1 MSSAD
6 FRDILDGYV
15 KGAVGA
21 EQARGL
27 LEARRP
33 APEAATGHTES
44 EDRTRMLDIAVVGM
58 SGQFPGAADVR
69 EFWHNLSRGRVGY
82 GELPDHYLAPD
93 DPGGYRWGG
102 ALAERDLF
110 DAEFFG
116 IRPHEADLMS
126 HNQRLLLQ
134 ESWHALEDAAL
145 DPTSLAGSRTGL
157 FIGAEPTGYPHESFT
172 GASDALVASRL
183 SYFLD
188 LRGAALVVNTAC
200 SSSLAAVH
208 LACQSLRSGESSLA
222 LVGGVNAGL
231 DARGLDLLV
240 ESGAMSPSG
249 RCRTFDADADGTVY
263 SEAVAVLV
271 LKRLSDAV
279 ADGDHI
285 HGVVRATGMNQDGA
299 SNGITAPNGAAQE
312 DLVLDVYRRFGI
324 PAERVGYVEAH
335 GTGTAL
341 GDPVEANALVRAF
354 RRLTTEREFCAIG
367 SAKAHIGH
375 TGAPAGVVG
384 LIKVLLSMRHGAL
397 VGMPTLR
404 RLNPL
409 IDLKDS
415 AFVADE
421 APRPWRSG
429 SGAPLMAAVNSFG
442 HSGTNAHVVVEQYV
456 PAAEPAHADDGTPQI
471 VPLSARTPERLRAY
485 ASVLA
490 DHLEN
495 CASSSTAVAVA
506 PPPEAARAAEPA
518 RVCAAVAG
526 VLGVAADE
534 IDPDEP
540 LDSYGVRPEQFARI
554 GEALDAEFGTR
565 LGADV
570 FHEGRTAGELARLAA
585 RAGDAGPT
593 EGAEG
598 AASTGTGTGS
608 AVPSAADVARTLQ
621 LGRAELAAR
630 AALVV
635 RDRAEL
641 LAGLRALAEGREL
654 PDNCRLGEADGRGDV
669 ARLFADEELRDA
681 VGKWLERGKL
691 AQVAEVWVRGGS
703 VEWRRLHRNGPVR
716 RVPLPGYPFAKNHHG
731 IPATATAAGSAPAS
745 VAAPV
750 VPPVRVPGPVAEPR
764 GELRPE
770 RLEQAMEDRIALMAS
785 ELLGAAEGDGGGEVD
800 PKEQLDRYGI
810 DSITRTRL
818 NQLLSEAFPSAS
830 RTLFF
835 EFAKVEG
842 VAGQLAEQFPDECR
856 AFLGWDGTVVAPAPA
871 TQPAVEAAEAA
882 EAAEVVQLAAEAA
895 PVRGDDDELAGAI
908 AVIGMSGTF
917 PDAPDQDSYWQLLM
931 EGRSAVTEIPRR
943 RWDWREHY
951 DPHPEGAD
959 VVRKSHSKWGAFL
972 DGFDAF
978 DPALFNF
985 TEQEAR
991 NTDPQVR
998 LFLQECWKALEDAG
1012 YAPAKL
1018 PAEVRGRIGVFAGGA
1033 KHGFT
1038 HLGSEGRLEMPRTS
1052 FGDMVNRVSF
1062 QFDLGGPSKAVDTAC
1077 SSAHVALHEAVESLR
1092 SGRCDLAIA
1101 GAVNLYL
1108 HPSTYVELATVGLL
1122 SDRSDCASFGA
1133 EAAGIVPGEG
1143 VGAVLLKP
1151 LRQALRDGDPVRAVI
1166 RGSAVNHNGRTIGF
1180 TSPSSL
1186 RQAEVIREALR
1197 DARIDPRTV
1206 SYVEATANGSEIGDA
1221 VEMTALTQVF
1231 EDRTGVSGSFRIG
1244 SLKPN
1249 LGHGEA
1255 SAGMAQLFK
1264 VVLALQ
1270 HRTLPPTRL
1279 PEEFN
1284 PAIDIDRLPFE
1295 LSAAPV
1301 PWHQVVVDGV
1311 PAPRRAGITGLGG
1324 GGTNAHVVLEEAPE
1338 PAPRARPAERGPVL
1352 FALSAHTEERLGA
1365 YVDAWLDFL
1374 VGRPTSDL
1382 ADIAYTLQ
1390 VGRVDLTHR
1399 LAVIASGAE
1408 ELRGHL
1414 TRWRR
1419 GRPGDAVFSA
1429 TAARVDTAGLDAAL
1443 RGRDL
1448 GAVADLWVRGAA
1460 VDWAALYD
1468 QGDGVPVRVA
1478 GLPTYPFERRSCWL
1492 DDTDA
1497 GTGDTA
1503 TPALQPQGPA
1513 RDEAGHPLLTS
1524 AVRLADGG
1532 TVFSGDVSLATH
1544 PWITDHAVSGTVLFP
1559 GTGFVE
1565 MALHAGAA
1573 LGCGRLEELT
1583 LEAPL
1588 TLTEQA
1594 GARLQLVVRAPDA
1607 TGARPLEIHSLA
1619 ESGAE
1624 SAADGEGAWTRHAT
1638 GLLAAGAAEAGFD
1651 LAVWPPTG
1659 AEPVPVDAYYQVM
1672 ADAGYAYGPAFRGL
1686 RAVWRRGEEV
1696 YAEAALDDGP
1706 DAARYGLHPALLDS
1720 ALHAMGFGGFV
1731 RDGGGLLPFSW
1742 SGMQLFGG
1750 GAAAVRVRLTGAGTD
1765 AVSAAVA
1772 DTTGRPLAVL
1782 DSLVLRPF
1790 AGARRTPARTALP
1803 DELLRLEW
1811 TPLAPADTPRI
1822 KWTAAGPDELGLATA
1837 LRRGDGADVPGAS
1850 DGGGDEIALISLHAE
1865 PTDDLAAAVR
1875 SATARVHGLVRSRL
1889 ADESQAAARLVV
1901 VTRRAVSTRVGE
1913 DVEDLTHAPVWG
1925 LLRAAQA
1932 ENPDRL
1938 LLVDVDGAEAS
1949 AAALPGAVAAATAA
1963 GESQLALRGGEATV
1977 PRLARL
1983 GSDSALVP
1991 PGDGTPWRLDTS
2003 GAGTLENLALLPW
2016 PAAEAPLTPG
2026 QVRIEV
2032 RAAGLNFRDVL
2043 GALGMYPGELT
2054 LGAEGAGV
2062 VVDVGDGV
2070 SGLAVGDRVMG
2081 LFPSGLG
2088 PVCVADAHTVVRMP
2102 RGWSFEQ
2109 AAAVP
2114 VAFATAYYGLVDM
2127 GGLTAGESVL
2137 VHAAAGGVG
2146 MAAVQLARH
2155 LGAEVFATASEG
2167 KWDAVRGLGVPD
2179 DHLASSRDL
2188 GFEEKF
2194 RTVTDGRGVD
2204 VVLDSLAREFVDASL
2219 RLLPRGGRFVEM
2231 GKTDIRDAA
2240 QVATA
2245 HFAVRYRAFDIVDAG
2260 PRRIGEIL
2268 AEIVDLFEQ
2277 GVLTH
2282 LPRRAWDLRR
2292 APEAFRFMSQA
2303 RHVGKI
2309 VLTVPRRPDPEHTVL
2324 ITGGTGTLGGM
2335 LARHLVAERGA
2346 RHLTLLSRRGPDAP
2360 GAAGL
2365 AAELTAAG
2373 AQVTVV
2379 ACDVADRARLAE
2391 VLDGIPA
2398 EHPLGTVV
2406 HTAGDLDDGVFDALT
2421 PERLA
2426 RVLRPKAEGALNLHE
2441 LTLAKGLDL
2450 AEFVLFSG
2458 AAGVLGNPGQS
2469 NYAAASSFLD
2479 ALAQHRRARGLP
2491 GTSMAWGYW
2500 EQATGLT
2507 KHLSEEDTGRM
2518 ARGGLLPIPS
2528 ADGLA
2533 LFDVARGADEPLQV
2547 PMRLDLDAL
2556 RAQAEAGDGHP
2567 LHRGL
2572 LRGVP
2577 RTATATAAT
2586 DGLPDLDGL
2595 PEAEQHAALLEL
2607 VCAQVGSVLVTDPA
2621 AIGADTGFV
2630 ELGLDS
2636 LTAVELRNRLGRAT
2650 GLRLPV
2656 TLIFD
2661 HPAPGP
2667 LAAYLRR
2674 RLVRGDEGRGR
2685 GSGRGA
2691 GGGVGGAAT
2700 AHGALTPS
2708 RAASA
2713 AQAAEAVQ
2721 YGAASQVGAAGP
2733 GAASQSIAVTHSGTA
2748 SLCGTAAEAGAAMQ
2762 AGAAGLGVA
2771 EQSAAVKQSTASQP
2785 GPVARASTA
2794 TQARTAEQSGTASQ
2808 TDTATQSGAATT
2820 VDEPQPAT
2828 AAAQA
2833 VPAGRAPAPETAPA
2847 GRIPAS
2853 HTAPARRAPAPP
2865 ADPPHRLLLADAGL
2879 DRLGAVLEFGC
2890 RDADALIGLAA
2901 DHPALIVHGVS
2912 GDKEFADA
2920 AGRRID
2926 GSGARGRVAVFH
2938 RSGPLDPFPGHY
2950 DLAYGIDGCYRVE
2963 DKQALF
2969 ARLDAAVVDGGHVLL
2984 ADYLC
2989 TLSGDLVD
2997 PGAGI
3002 SVPTARTWSDVFA
3015 RNRFV
3020 VEELLPHEPA
3030 DPDPE
3035 LAEAVRRGWIGH
3047 RLFRLRKQTSTTQE
3061 DRLRTNRAHLA
3072 ETTAQPRAPRS

>member
-6 FRDILDGYV
+6 FRDILDGYA
-15 KGAVGA
+15 KGTVGA

-27 LEARRP
+27 LDARRQAP
-33 APEAATGHTES
+33 APTPTAPASTT
-44 EDRTRMLDIAVVGM
+44 DRPDRPQMLDIAVIGM

-69 EFWHNLSRGRVGY
+69 EFWHHLTEGRVGY
-82 GELPDHYLAPD
+82 GELPDHYLAPG

-102 ALAERDLF
+102 ALAERDNF

-126 HNQRLLLQ
+126 HHQRLLLQ

-145 DPTSLAGSRTGL
+145 DPKALAGSRTGL

-249 RCRTFDADADGTVY
+249 QCRTFDADANGTVY
-263 SEAVAVLV
+263 SEAVAVVV
-271 LKRLSDAV
+271 LKRLSDAM

-312 DLVLDVYRRFGI
+312 ELVLDVYRRFGI
-324 PAERVGYVEAH
+324 PAERIGYVEAH

-354 RRLTTEREFCAIG
+354 RRLTAERGFCAIG
-367 SAKAHIGH
+367 SAKSHLGH

-384 LIKVLLSMRHGAL
+384 LIKVLLSMRHGRL

-409 IDLKDS
+409 IDFQDS
-415 AFVADE
+415 AFVPDE
-421 APRPWRSG
+421 APRPWQNTSD
-429 SGAPLMAAVNSFG
+429 APLMAAVNSFG

-456 PAAEPAHADDGTPQI
+456 PAAADRTDDGGPQI
-471 VPLSARTPERLRAY
+471 VPLSARNSDRLRAY
-485 ASVLA
+485 ANVLA
-490 DHLEN
+490 EYLET
-495 CASSSTAVAVA
+495 S
-506 PPPEAARAAEPA
+506 AAGALPGQGPRPVEPA
-518 RVCAAVAG
+518 RVCAVVAG
-526 VLGVAADE
+526 VLGVTADE
-534 IDPDEP
+534 IDPDEH

-554 GEALDAEFGTR
+554 GEALDAEFGPR
-565 LGADV
+565 LDADAL
-570 FHEGRTAGELARLAA
+570 HEGRTAGELARLLAAADDAATGDAADDRAGTAGA
-585 RAGDAGPT
+585 RAPL
-593 EGAEG
+593 
-598 AASTGTGTGS
+598 
-608 AVPSAADVARTLQ
+608 ADVARTLQ
-621 LGRAELAAR
+621 LGRAELAVR

-635 RDRAEL
+635 HDRDEL
-641 LAGLRALAEGREL
+641 LAGLRALAAGQEL
-654 PDNCRLGEADGRGDV
+654 PENCWLGEVDGRGEV
-669 ARLFADEELRDA
+669 VRLFADDDELREA

-691 AQVAEVWVRGGS
+691 AQVAELWVRGGPI
-703 VEWRRLHRNGPVR
+703 EWRRLHRNGTAR
-716 RVPLPGYPFAKNHHG
+716 RVPLPGYPFAKIRHG
-731 IPATATAAGSAPAS
+731 ISAAVPA
-745 VAAPV
+745 AAPQ
-750 VPPVRVPGPVAEPR
+750 VPQPVAERRPEPPARPR
-764 GELRPE
+764 VDPPAPPRSDQRPE
-770 RLEQAMEDRIALMAS
+770 RLEQAMEDRIARMAT
-785 ELLGAAEGDGGGEVD
+785 ELIGATEGEVD
-800 PKEQLDRYGI
+800 ATEQLDRYGI
-810 DSITRTRL
+810 DSVTRTRL
-818 NQLLSEAFPSAS
+818 NQLLSEAFPAAS

-842 VAGQLAEQFPDECR
+842 VAGQLTGQFPDECR
-856 AFLGWDGTVVAPAPA
+856 AFLGWGDEAESPVAAEPVQAEEAEEAVQVAEPVQVVAEPVRVAEPARA
-871 TQPAVEAAEAA
+871 TAPVGAVEAEAA
-882 EAAEVVQLAAEAA
+882 EA
-895 PVRGDDDELAGAI
+895 DSIAI
-908 AVIGMSGTF
+908 IGMSGTF
-917 PDAPDQDSYWQLLM
+917 PDAPDPDRYWQLLM
-931 EGRSAVTEIPRR
+931 DGRSAVTEIPRR

-951 DPHPEGAD
+951 DPHPEGED

-972 DGFDAF
+972 DGFDEF
-978 DPALFNF
+978 DPALFHF

-998 LFLQECWKALEDAG
+998 LFLQECWKALEDAA
-1012 YAPAKL
+1012 YAPSKL

-1038 HLGSEGRLEMPRTS
+1038 RFGSEGRLEMPRTS

-1092 SGRCDLAIA
+1092 SGRCDLALA

-1122 SDRSDCASFGA
+1122 SDRSDCASFGL
-1133 EAAGIVPGEG
+1133 EASGIVPGEG

-1180 TSPSSL
+1180 TSPSSQ
-1186 RQAEVIREALR
+1186 RQAEVIRAALR
-1197 DARIDPRTV
+1197 DARVDPRTV

-1221 VEMTALTQVF
+1221 VEMTAITQAF
-1231 EDRTGVSGSFRIG
+1231 EDRPGASGQFRIG

-1249 LGHGEA
+1249 IGHGEA

-1279 PEEFN
+1279 PQEFN
-1284 PAIDIDRLPFE
+1284 PAIDLDRLPFA
-1295 LSAAPV
+1295 LSDAPV
-1301 PWHQVVVDGV
+1301 AWEQVVVDGV
-1311 PAPRRAGITGLGG
+1311 PAPRRAGITGIGG
-1324 GGTNAHVVLEEAPE
+1324 GGTNAHVVVEEAPE
-1338 PAPRARPAERGPVL
+1338 PAARARAATRGPVV
-1352 FALSAHTEERLGA
+1352 FTLSAHTRERLGVYA
-1365 YVDAWLDFL
+1365 DAWLDFL
-1374 VGRPTSDL
+1374 LQHPAADL

-1390 VGRVDLTHR
+1390 VGRTDLTHR

-1419 GRPGDAVFSA
+1419 GRPSDAVFAA

-1443 RGRDL
+1443 RERDL
-1448 GAVADLWVRGAA
+1448 GRVADLWVRGAA
-1460 VDWAALYD
+1460 VDWAGLY
-1468 QGDGVPVRVA
+1468 GEGTPARMS
-1478 GLPTYPFERRSCWL
+1478 GLPSYPFERRVCWVDETAPAAL
-1492 DDTDA
+1492 PAEAA
-1497 GTGDTA
+1497 GRTTGQET
-1503 TPALQPQGPA
+1503 
-1513 RDEAGHPLLTS
+1513 AGHPLLTS
-1524 AVRLADGG
+1524 AVQLADGG
-1532 TVFSGDVSLATH
+1532 VVFSGEVALATH
-1544 PWITDHAVSGTVLFP
+1544 PWIADHAVSGTVLFP

-1565 MALHAGAA
+1565 MALHAGGS
-1573 LGCGRLEELT
+1573 LGCGRVEELT

-1588 TLTEQA
+1588 TLTERG
-1594 GARLQLVVRAPDA
+1594 GARLQIVVQAPDA
-1607 TGARPLEIHSLA
+1607 TGGRPVEVYSRA
-1619 ESGAE
+1619 EGGPDGAGP
-1624 SAADGEGAWTRHAT
+1624 DQGQTGQPWTRHAS
-1638 GLLAAGAAEAGFD
+1638 GLLAAGEAEAGFD

-1659 AEPVPVDAYYQVM
+1659 AEPVPVDDYYQVM

-1686 RAVWRRGEEV
+1686 RAVWRRGDEV
-1696 YAEAALDDGP
+1696 FAEAVLDDER
-1706 DAARYGLHPALLDS
+1706 DAGRYGLHPALLDS

-1750 GAAAVRVRLTGAGTD
+1750 GAAVVRVRLTAAGTD

-1772 DTTGRPLAVL
+1772 DATGRPVAVL
-1782 DSLVLRPF
+1782 DSLVLRPVSGERP
-1790 AGARRTPARTALP
+1790 APARTSLP
-1803 DELLRLEW
+1803 DELLHLDW
-1811 TPLAPADTPRI
+1811 TPLPVAASAPGT
-1822 KWTAAGPDELGLATA
+1822 WTLAGPDELGLAAA
-1837 LRRGDGADVPGAS
+1837 LRRAGNEVSEDGAG
-1850 DGGGDEIALISLHAE
+1850 ETALMSLSAGQ
-1865 PTDDLAAAVR
+1865 PADLAAGMRAATVR
-1875 SATARVHGLVRSRL
+1875 VLDLVRDWL
-1889 ADESQAAARLVV
+1889 ADETQAVARLVV

-1913 DVEDLTHAPVWG
+1913 DIDDLVHAPVWG

-1932 ENPDRL
+1932 ENPERL
-1938 LLVDVDGAEAS
+1938 LLVDVDGDEAS
-1949 AAALPGAVAAATAA
+1949 TAALPAAVAAATAA
-1963 GESQLALRGGEATV
+1963 GESQVALRGGEATV
-1977 PRLARL
+1977 PRLAPL
-1983 GSDSALVP
+1983 GSDGALVP
-1991 PGDGTPWRLDTS
+1991 PGDGTAWRLDTS

-2016 PAAEAPLTPG
+2016 PAAEAPLSAG

-2062 VVDVGDGV
+2062 VTEVGAEV

-2102 RGWSFEQ
+2102 AGWSFEQ

-2127 GGLTAGESVL
+2127 GGLGSGESVL

-2167 KWDAVRGLGVPD
+2167 KWDAVRDLGVPD

-2188 GFEEKF
+2188 DFEEKF
-2194 RTVTDGRGVD
+2194 RAVTDGRGVD

-2231 GKTDIRDAA
+2231 GKTDIRDAG

-2277 GVLTH
+2277 GVLSH
-2282 LPRRAWDLRR
+2282 LPRRTWDLRR
-2292 APEAFRFMSQA
+2292 APDAFRFMSQA

-2309 VLTVPRRPDPEHTVL
+2309 VLTVPRRPDPTHTVL

-2335 LARHLVAERGA
+2335 LARHLVTERGA
-2346 RHLTLLSRRGPDAP
+2346 RHLMLLGRRGPDAP
-2360 GAAGL
+2360 GAAEL
-2365 AAELTAAG
+2365 TAELTAAG

-2379 ACDVADRARLAE
+2379 ACDVADRDRLAE
-2391 VLDGIPA
+2391 VLDALPA

-2421 PERLA
+2421 HDRVA

-2441 LTLAKGLDL
+2441 LTREMDL

-2479 ALAQHRRARGLP
+2479 ALAQHRRAQGLP
-2491 GTSMAWGYW
+2491 GTSLAWGYW

-2507 KHLSEEDTGRM
+2507 KHLSEGDTGRM
-2518 ARGGLLPIPS
+2518 ARGGLLPLPS
-2528 ADGLA
+2528 ADGMA
-2533 LFDVARGADEPLQV
+2533 LFDLARGADEPLQV
-2547 PMRLDLDAL
+2547 PMRLDLAAL
-2556 RAQAEAGDGHP
+2556 RAQADAGAGHP

-2572 LRGVP
+2572 LRTVP
-2577 RTATATAAT
+2577 RSAAAT
-2586 DGLPDLDGL
+2586 TAPDSGDLDRLADL
-2595 PEAEQHAALLEL
+2595 PEDEQLARLLEL
-2607 VCAQVGSVLVTDPA
+2607 VCRQVGSVLVTDPA
-2621 AIGADTGFV
+2621 TVGADTGFV

-2636 LTAVELRNRLGRAT
+2636 LTAVELRNRLNRAT

-2656 TLIFD
+2656 TLVFD
-2661 HPAPGP
+2661 HPAPGA
-2667 LAAYLRR
+2667 LAAYLRQ
-2674 RLVRGDEGRGR
+2674 RL
-2685 GSGRGA
+2685 
-2691 GGGVGGAAT
+2691 
-2700 AHGALTPS
+2700 
-2708 RAASA
+2708 
-2713 AQAAEAVQ
+2713 
-2721 YGAASQVGAAGP
+2721 
-2733 GAASQSIAVTHSGTA
+2733 
-2748 SLCGTAAEAGAAMQ
+2748 
-2762 AGAAGLGVA
+2762 
-2771 EQSAAVKQSTASQP
+2771 
-2785 GPVARASTA
+2785 
-2794 TQARTAEQSGTASQ
+2794 
-2808 TDTATQSGAATT
+2808 TT
-2820 VDEPQPAT
+2820 VRKGSKPAAPPAEP
-2828 AAAQA
+2828 
-2833 VPAGRAPAPETAPA
+2833 VPAAAPAPAQA
-2847 GRIPAS
+2847 
-2853 HTAPARRAPAPP
+2853 
-2865 ADPPHRLLLADAGL
+2865 PHRLLLADAGL
-2879 DRLGAVLEFGC
+2879 EQLGAVLEFGC
-2890 RDADALIGLAA
+2890 RGGDELIGLAA
-2901 DHPALIVHGVS
+2901 EHQALIVHGVT
-2912 GDKEFADA
+2912 GDKELADA
-2920 AGRRID
+2920 AERSIGER
-2926 GSGARGRVAVFH
+2926 GLEGRVAVFH
-2938 RSGPLDPFPGHY
+2938 QSGPLDPFPGHY
-2950 DLAYGIDGCYRVE
+2950 DLAYGIGSCYRVE

-2969 ARLDAAVVDGGHVLL
+2969 ANLDAAVVDGGQVLL

-2989 TLSGDLVD
+2989 TLSGDLAD
-2997 PGAGI
+2997 LGAGF
-3002 SVPTARTWSDVFA
+3002 SVPTARTWSELFA

-3020 VEELLPHEPA
+3020 IEQLLPHDPAEP
-3030 DPDPE
+3030 DPD
-3035 LAEAVRRGWIGH
+3035 LAEPLRHGWIGH
-3047 RLFRLRKQTSTTQE
+3047 RLFRLRKQSSVTEE

>member
-1 MSSAD
+1 MSSAN

-15 KGAVGA
+15 RGAVGA

-27 LEARRP
+27 LDARRQDPERGRDEDQGRDP
-33 APEAATGHTES
+33 APEPAADA
-44 EDRTRMLDIAVVGM
+44 DRLDRSRMLDIAVVGM
-58 SGQFPGAADVR
+58 AGQFPGAADVR
-69 EFWHNLSRGRVGY
+69 EFWRNLTEGRVGY
-82 GELPDHYLAPD
+82 GELPDHYTAPD
-93 DPGGYRWGG
+93 DPAGYRWGG
-102 ALAERDLF
+102 ALAERDHF

-134 ESWHALEDAAL
+134 ESWHALEDAAI

-208 LACQSLRSGESSLA
+208 LACQSLSSGESTLA
-222 LVGGVNAGL
+222 LAGGVNAGL

-249 RCRTFDADADGTVY
+249 ECRTFDADANGTVY

-279 ADGDHI
+279 ADGDHV
-285 HGVVRATGMNQDGA
+285 HGVIRATGMNQDGA
-299 SNGITAPNGAAQE
+299 SNGITAPNGVAQE
-312 DLVLDVYRRFGI
+312 ELVLDVYRRFGI

-354 RRLTTEREFCAIG
+354 RQLTDERGFAALG

-384 LIKVLLSMRHGAL
+384 MIKVLLSMRYGRL

-404 RLNPL
+404 DLNPL
-409 IDLKDS
+409 IGLADS
-415 AFVADE
+415 AFVAD
-421 APRPWRSG
+421 AAAGPWQRPG
-429 SGAPLMAAVNSFG
+429 GLPLMAAVNSFG

-456 PAAEPAHADDGTPQI
+456 PVAPRAAIPPGADPQV

-485 ASVLA
+485 AKNLAEYLA
-490 DHLEN
+490 D
-495 CASSSTAVAVA
+495 ASAAAPATVPQTVA
-506 PPPEAARAAEPA
+506 PA
-518 RVCAAVAG
+518 RVCAVVAG
-526 VLGVAADE
+526 VLGVDAAE

-540 LDSYGVRPEQFARI
+540 LDSYGVRPEQFGRI
-554 GEALDAEFGTR
+554 GEALEAGFGARVDGDA
-565 LGADV
+565 L
-570 FHEGRTAGELARLAA
+570 HEGSTAADLARLVAVSRDA
-585 RAGDAGPT
+585 AGDVVCT
-593 EGAEG
+593 E
-598 AASTGTGTGS
+598 AAS
-608 AVPSAADVARTLQ
+608 PSLVDVARTLQ
-621 LGRAELAAR
+621 LGRAELASR

-635 RDRAEL
+635 RDLEEL
-641 LAGLRALAEGREL
+641 VAGLRALAEGAEL
-654 PDNCRLGEADGRGDV
+654 PDGCWVGEGDGRSDV
-669 ARLFADEELRDA
+669 ARLFADDELREA

-691 AQVAEVWVRGGS
+691 TRAAELWTRGGP
-703 VEWRRLHRNGPVR
+703 VDWAVLHRNGTPTR
-716 RVPLPGYPFAKNHHG
+716 ISLPGYPFAETRHG
-731 IPATATAAGSAPAS
+731 IPMTTIKAMATPAPAAP
-745 VAAPV
+745 AA
-750 VPPVRVPGPVAEPR
+750 RVPAAEKAPAEGVSAEPVPAEPVSAEPVER
-764 GELRPE
+764 RPE
-770 RLEQAMEDRIALMAS
+770 RLAEAVEQRIALMAT
-785 ELLGAAEGDGGGEVD
+785 ELLGGAEGESGAVD
-800 PKEQLDRYGI
+800 PREQLDRYGI

-818 NQLLSEAFPSAS
+818 NQLLSEAFPAAS

-842 VAGQLAEQFPDECR
+842 VAGHLVERFPEVCR
-856 AFLGWDGTVVAPAPA
+856 AFVGWSGTPARPTEAVAEAQRPAPAAETGSTAPAAEDPAPAPA
-871 TQPAVEAAEAA
+871 PVSAADAGTDADE
-882 EAAEVVQLAAEAA
+882 
-895 PVRGDDDELAGAI
+895 PVDVGLDDFDGAI

-917 PDAPDQDSYWQLLM
+917 PDAPDQDSFWRLLM
-931 EGRSAVTEIPRR
+931 EGRSAVTEIPGR

-951 DPHPEGAD
+951 DPRPEGVD

-978 DPALFNF
+978 DPALFGF

-1012 YAPAKL
+1012 LAPSKL
-1018 PAEVRGRIGVFAGGA
+1018 PSDVRGRIGVFAGGA

-1038 HLGSEGRLEMPRTS
+1038 QLGAEGRLEMPRTS

-1092 SGRCDLAIA
+1092 SGHCDLALV

-1122 SDRSDCASFGA
+1122 SDRDDCASFGA

-1151 LRQALRDGDPVRAVI
+1151 LRQARRDGDPVHAVI

-1180 TSPSSL
+1180 TSPSAQ

-1197 DARIDPRTV
+1197 DARVDPRTV
-1206 SYVEATANGSEIGDA
+1206 GYVEATANGSEIGDA
-1221 VEMTALTQVF
+1221 VEMTSLTQVF
-1231 EDRTGVSGSFRIG
+1231 EDRPDARGPYRIG

-1249 LGHGEA
+1249 IGHGEA
-1255 SAGMAQLFK
+1255 AAGMAQLFK
-1264 VVLALQ
+1264 VVLALR

-1279 PEEFN
+1279 PDEYN

-1295 LSAAPV
+1295 LSGAPV
-1301 PWHQVVVDGV
+1301 AWDQVTVDGSPV
-1311 PAPRRAGITGLGG
+1311 PRRAGITGLGG

-1338 PAPRARPAERGPVL
+1338 PARRPRPAERGPVL
-1352 FALSAHTEERLGA
+1352 FVLSAHTRERLDA
-1365 YVDAWLDFL
+1365 YADLWLDFL
-1374 VGRPTSDL
+1374 GRRPTAAM
-1382 ADIAYTLQ
+1382 ADIAYTVQ
-1390 VGRVDLTHR
+1390 VGRTDLTHR

-1419 GRPGDAVFSA
+1419 GRPSDAVFSA
-1429 TAARVDTAGLDAAL
+1429 TAARVDASGLDAAL
-1443 RGRDL
+1443 RERDL
-1448 GAVADLWVRGAA
+1448 ARVADLWVRGAA
-1460 VDWAALYD
+1460 VDWPALH
-1468 QGDGVPVRVA
+1468 GDGDTGAVGRPVRVQ
-1478 GLPTYPFERRSCWL
+1478 GLPTYPFERRICWV
-1492 DDTDA
+1492 DE
-1497 GTGDTA
+1497 
-1503 TPALQPQGPA
+1503 PAPA
-1513 RDEAGHPLLTS
+1513 AERERVPASASGHPLVTS
-1524 AVRLADGG
+1524 QVHLADGS
-1532 TVFSGDVSLATH
+1532 TVFSGEVSLATH
-1544 PWITDHAVSGTVLFP
+1544 PWIADHAVSGTVLFP

-1565 MALHAGAA
+1565 MALHAGRT
-1573 LGCGRLEELT
+1573 LDCGHLDELT

-1588 TLTEQA
+1588 TLTEQQP
-1594 GARLQLVVRAPDA
+1594 GGVRLQLVVGAPDA
-1607 TGARPLEIHSLA
+1607 TGSRHVEVHSRPLADDEA
-1619 ESGAE
+1619 ARQPAGATT
-1624 SAADGEGAWTRHAT
+1624 WTRHAT
-1638 GLLAAGAAEAGFD
+1638 GLLAPDGADAGAGFEGW
-1651 LAVWPPTG
+1651 AAWPPAD
-1659 AEPVPVDAYYQVM
+1659 AESVPVDDYYQVM

-1686 RAVWRRGEEV
+1686 RAVWRRGDEV
-1696 YAEAALDDGP
+1696 FAEATLDDAP

-1742 SGMQLFGG
+1742 TGMRLFAG
-1750 GAAAVRVRLTGAGTD
+1750 GAHAVRVRLTGAGAD
-1765 AVSAAVA
+1765 AVSAEVA
-1772 DTTGRPLAVL
+1772 DAEGRPLAAL
-1782 DSLVLRPF
+1782 ASLVLRPVTGT
-1790 AGARRTPARTALP
+1790 APKAARPAALP

-1811 TPLAPADTPRI
+1811 TPLAPVDAPGGT
-1822 KWTAAGPDELGLATA
+1822 WAVAGPDDLGLATA
-1837 LRRGDGADVPGAS
+1837 LRDAGADVTSEA
-1850 DGGGDEIALISLHAE
+1850 ETSLLSLGTGPAA
-1865 PTDDLAAAVR
+1865 DLAAGIRA
-1875 SATARVHGLVRSRL
+1875 ATARALDLVRAWL
-1889 ADESQAAARLVV
+1889 NDEGQAAGRLVV
-1901 VTRRAVSTRVGE
+1901 ATRSAVSTRVGE
-1913 DVEDLTHAPVWG
+1913 DVGDLVHAPVWG

-1938 LLVDVDGAEAS
+1938 FLVDVDGDEAS
-1949 AAALPGAVAAATAA
+1949 AAALPAAVASAVAA
-1963 GESQLALRGGEATV
+1963 GESQLALRAGQALA
-1977 PRLARL
+1977 PRLVPL

-1991 PGDGTPWRLDTS
+1991 PGDGAAWRLDTS

-2016 PAAEAPLTPG
+2016 PAADAPLGPG

-2062 VVDVGDGV
+2062 VLDVGAEV
-2070 SGLAVGDRVMG
+2070 THLAVGDRVMG

-2088 PVCVADAHTVVRMP
+2088 PVCVADAHTVVAMP
-2102 RGWSFEQ
+2102 ADWSYEQ

-2127 GGLTAGESVL
+2127 GGLSSGESVL

-2167 KWDAVRGLGVPD
+2167 KWDAVRALGVPD

-2188 GFEEKF
+2188 GFEEHF

-2240 QVATA
+2240 RVATE

-2268 AEIVDLFEQ
+2268 AEIVGLFER

-2282 LPRRAWDLRR
+2282 LPRREWDLRR

-2309 VLTVPRRPDPEHTVL
+2309 VLTVPRRPDPGRTVL

-2335 LARHLVAERGA
+2335 LARHLVTERGA
-2346 RHLTLLSRRGPDAP
+2346 RRLLLLGRRGPDAP
-2360 GAAGL
+2360 GAA
-2365 AAELTAAG
+2365 ELTAELRAKG
-2373 AQVTVV
+2373 AEVTVV
-2379 ACDVADRARLAE
+2379 ACDVADRRRLAE
-2391 VLDGIPA
+2391 VLAAIPA

-2426 RVLRPKAEGALNLHE
+2426 RVLRPKAEGAWNLHE
-2441 LTLAKGLDL
+2441 LTRGTDL
-2450 AEFVLFSG
+2450 AEFVMFSG

-2479 ALAQHRRARGLP
+2479 ALAQHRRALGLP
-2491 GTSMAWGYW
+2491 GASLAWGYW

-2507 KHLSEEDTGRM
+2507 KHLSEGDTGRM
-2518 ARGGLLPIPS
+2518 ARGGLLPLPS

-2533 LFDVARGADEPLQV
+2533 LFDLARGADEPLQV
-2547 PMRLDLDAL
+2547 PMRLDLAAL
-2556 RAQAEAGDGHP
+2556 RTQAEAGEGHP
-2567 LHRGL
+2567 LHRAL
-2572 LRGVP
+2572 LRSAP
-2577 RTATATAAT
+2577 RAAVATADRT
-2586 DGLPDLDGL
+2586 GRDLDGL
-2595 PEAEQHAALLEL
+2595 PGLSPDDQLTLLLEL
-2607 VCAQVGSVLVTDPA
+2607 VCEIVGAVLVTDPST
-2621 AIGADTGFV
+2621 IGPDTGFV

-2636 LTAVELRNRLGRAT
+2636 LTAVELRNRLNRAT

-2656 TLIFD
+2656 TLVFD

-2674 RLVRGDEGRGR
+2674 RLT
-2685 GSGRGA
+2685 SGGTSGA
-2691 GGGVGGAAT
+2691 RPKGA
-2700 AHGALTPS
+2700 
-2708 RAASA
+2708 RA
-2713 AQAAEAVQ
+2713 
-2721 YGAASQVGAAGP
+2721 
-2733 GAASQSIAVTHSGTA
+2733 
-2748 SLCGTAAEAGAAMQ
+2748 
-2762 AGAAGLGVA
+2762 
-2771 EQSAAVKQSTASQP
+2771 
-2785 GPVARASTA
+2785 ASTA
-2794 TQARTAEQSGTASQ
+2794 TPPSPRP
-2808 TDTATQSGAATT
+2808 ATQTPPAGPAPTPSSPRPTPQAPPPQST
-2820 VDEPQPAT
+2820 VTAPSDQPAP
-2828 AAAQA
+2828 Q
-2833 VPAGRAPAPETAPA
+2833 
-2847 GRIPAS
+2847 
-2853 HTAPARRAPAPP
+2853 APP
-2865 ADPPHRLLLADAGL
+2865 VEPEPTSVTHHPLLTGAGL
-2879 DRLGAVLEFGC
+2879 EDLGAVLDLGC
-2890 RDADALIGLAA
+2890 RDGAALIGLAEA
-2901 DHPALIVHGVS
+2901 HPALIVHGVTS
-2912 GDKEFADA
+2912 DKELADRA
-2920 AGRRID
+2920 QRDIEGRP
-2926 GSGARGRVAVFH
+2926 GLGGRVALFH
-2938 RSGPLDPFPGHY
+2938 RSGPLDAFPGQY
-2950 DLAYGIDGCYRVE
+2950 DLAYGIDATHRVE

-2969 ARLDAAVVDGGHVLL
+2969 ARLDAAVVDGGTLLL
-2984 ADYLC
+2984 ADHLC

-2997 PGAGI
+2997 PRAGI
-3002 SVPTARTWSDVFA
+3002 SVPTAESWAGVFA
-3015 RNRFV
+3015 RHRFV
-3020 VEELLPHEPA
+3020 VEETGVARGAAEHP
-3030 DPDPE
+3030 DPD
-3035 LAEAVRRGWIGH
+3035 LAEPLRRGWIERRH
-3047 RLFRLRKQTSTTQE
+3047 FRLRKAASGTEE

>member
-6 FRDILDGYV
+6 FRDILDGYAR
-15 KGAVGA
+15 GAVGA

-27 LEARRP
+27 LDARRQVPDTPSP
-33 APEAATGHTES
+33 APTAERQDGQ
-44 EDRTRMLDIAVVGM
+44 DRSKMLDIAVVGM
-58 SGQFPGAADVR
+58 SGQFPGAENVR
-69 EFWHNLSRGRVGY
+69 EFWHNLTEGRVGY
-82 GELPDHYLAPD
+82 GELPDHYFATD
-93 DPGGYRWGG
+93 GPGGYRWGG
-102 ALAERDLF
+102 ALPERDHF

-145 DPTSLAGSRTGL
+145 DPRSLTGSRTGL

-249 RCRTFDADADGTVY
+249 QCRTFDAEANGTVY

-312 DLVLDVYRRFGI
+312 ELVLDTYRRFGI

-354 RRLTTEREFCAIG
+354 QRLTGEREFCAIG
-367 SAKAHIGH
+367 SAKSHIGH

-384 LIKVLLSMRHGAL
+384 LIKVLLSMRHGRL

-409 IDLKDS
+409 IDFRSS
-415 AFVADE
+415 AFVPDE
-421 APRPWRSG
+421 AARPWQHPT
-429 SGAPLMAAVNSFG
+429 GAPLMAAVNSFG

-456 PAAEPAHADDGTPQI
+456 PAVAAAERADDGAPRL
-471 VPLSARTPERLRAY
+471 VPLSARNPERLRAY
-485 ASVLA
+485 ANVLA
-490 DHLEN
+490 EHLEN
-495 CASSSTAVAVA
+495 ATADA
-506 PPPEAARAAEPA
+506 PPNPA
-518 RVCAAVAG
+518 PRPVDATRVCAVVAG
-526 VLGVAADE
+526 VLGVAAGE
-534 IDPDEP
+534 IDPDER

-554 GEALDAEFGTR
+554 GEVLDAEFGPR

-570 FHEGRTAGELARLAA
+570 LHEGRTAGELAKLAA
-585 RAGDAGPT
+585 GTDDTATGNAADDRAGVG
-593 EGAEG
+593 GAL
-598 AASTGTGTGS
+598 
-608 AVPSAADVARTLQ
+608 PPLADVARTLQ
-621 LGRAELAAR
+621 LGRAELPAR
-630 AALVV
+630 AALIV

-641 LAGLRALAEGREL
+641 VTGLRALAAGREL
-654 PDNCRLGEADGRGDV
+654 PENCWTGEADARGDV
-669 ARLFADEELRDA
+669 VRLFADDDELREA

-691 AQVAEVWVRGGS
+691 AQVAELWVRGGP
-703 VEWRRLHRNGPVR
+703 VEWPRLHRNGTPH
-716 RVPLPGYPFAKNHHG
+716 RVPLPGYPFAKTRHG
-731 IPATATAAGSAPAS
+731 IPAIATAP
-745 VAAPV
+745 APV
-750 VPPVRVPGPVAEPR
+750 TAPRGPQPVAEPAVQLVAQPVAAPR
-764 GELRPE
+764 GEQRPE
-770 RLEQAMEDRIALMAS
+770 RLAEAMEDRIALMAT
-785 ELLGAAEGDGGGEVD
+785 ELTGATESDREVD
-800 PKEQLDRYGI
+800 AKEQLDRYGI

-818 NQLLSEAFPSAS
+818 NQLLSEAFPAAS

-835 EFAKVEG
+835 EFAKVED
-842 VAGQLAEQFPDECR
+842 VAGQLVEQFPDACR
-856 AFLGWDGTVVAPAPA
+856 AFLGWDGAAITPVAAELVEPAQVADPI
-871 TQPAVEAAEAA
+871 AVIEDSAAEAEAEVEA
-882 EAAEVVQLAAEAA
+882 EAEAEA
-895 PVRGDDDELAGAI
+895 DELDGAV

-917 PDAPDQDSYWQLLM
+917 PDAPDQDRYWQLLM
-931 EGRSAVTEIPRR
+931 DGRSAVTEVPRR

-951 DPHPEGAD
+951 DPHPEGED

-972 DGFDAF
+972 EGFDQF

-1012 YAPAKL
+1012 YAPSKL

-1038 HLGSEGRLEMPRTS
+1038 QLGSEGRLEMPRTS

-1092 SGRCDLAIA
+1092 SGRCDLAVA

-1108 HPSTYVELATVGLL
+1108 HPSTYVELGTVGLL
-1122 SDRSDCASFGA
+1122 SDRSDCASFGM
-1133 EAAGIVPGEG
+1133 EASGIVPGEG

-1151 LRQALRDGDPVRAVI
+1151 LRQALLDGDPVRAVI

-1180 TSPSSL
+1180 TSPSSQ
-1186 RQAEVIREALR
+1186 RQAEVIRAALR
-1197 DARIDPRTV
+1197 DAGVDPRTV

-1221 VEMTALTQVF
+1221 VEMTALTQAF
-1231 EDRTGVSGSFRIG
+1231 EDRTGVSGQYRIG

-1249 LGHGEA
+1249 IGHGEA

-1264 VVLALQ
+1264 VILALQ

-1279 PEEFN
+1279 PDEFN
-1284 PAIDIDRLPFE
+1284 PAIDLDRLPFE
-1295 LSAAPV
+1295 LSDAPV
-1301 PWHQVVVDGV
+1301 PWDQVVVDGV
-1311 PAPRRAGITGLGG
+1311 QAPRRAGITGLGG
-1324 GGTNAHVVLEEAPE
+1324 GGTNAHLVVEEAPE
-1338 PAPRARPAERGPVL
+1338 RATRTPAATRGPVL
-1352 FALSAHTEERLGA
+1352 FTLSAHTEERLGA
-1365 YVDAWLDFL
+1365 YVDEWLDFL
-1374 VGRPTSDL
+1374 VRRPSADL

-1419 GRPGDAVFSA
+1419 GRPADAVFAA
-1429 TAARVDTAGLDAAL
+1429 TAARVDPAGLETAL

-1448 GAVADLWVRGAA
+1448 GRVADLWVRGAV
-1460 VDWAALYD
+1460 VDWAGLHGQD
-1468 QGDGVPVRVA
+1468 EGVPARTS
-1478 GLPTYPFERRSCWL
+1478 GLPTYPFERRVCWV
-1492 DDTDA
+1492 DDTA
-1497 GTGDTA
+1497 PVAAPTTA
-1503 TPALQPQGPA
+1503 TAPTTAAAPRA
-1513 RDEAGHPLLTS
+1513 EGHPLLAS
-1524 AVRLADGG
+1524 VVQLVDGS
-1532 TVFSGDVSLATH
+1532 TVFSGDVSLTTH
-1544 PWITDHAVSGTVLFP
+1544 PWIADHAVSGTVLFP

-1565 MALHAGAA
+1565 MALHAGRT
-1573 LGCGRLEELT
+1573 LGCERLEELT

-1588 TLTEQA
+1588 TLTEQG
-1594 GARLQLVVRAPDA
+1594 GARLQLVVQAPDDM
-1607 TGARPLEIHSLA
+1607 GSRPVEVYSLA
-1619 ESGAE
+1619 EGGPE
-1624 SAADGEGAWTRHAT
+1624 STGTRERTAQPWTRHAS
-1638 GLLAAGAAEAGFD
+1638 GLLAADEADAGFD

-1659 AEPVPVDAYYQVM
+1659 AEPVPVADYYQVM

-1686 RAVWRRGEEV
+1686 RAVWRRGDEV
-1696 YAEAALDDGP
+1696 FAEAALDEAP

-1742 SGMQLFGG
+1742 SGMRLFGE
-1750 GAAAVRVRLTGAGTD
+1750 GAATVRVRLTAAGTD

-1772 DTTGRPLAVL
+1772 DSAGRPLAL
-1782 DSLVLRPF
+1782 LESLVLRPF
-1790 AGARRTPARTALP
+1790 TGARQGPAPTALP
-1803 DELLRLEW
+1803 EELLRLDWAPLTPAEASAGTW
-1811 TPLAPADTPRI
+1811 TV
-1822 KWTAAGPDELGLATA
+1822 AGPDDLGLAAA
-1837 LRRGDGADVPGAS
+1837 LRRAGTDVTDDGA
-1850 DGGGDEIALISLHAE
+1850 GGTALLTLHTE
-1865 PTDDLAAAVR
+1865 RQGDLAAGVR
-1875 SATARVHGLVRSRL
+1875 AATARALDLVGAWL
-1889 ADESQAAARLVV
+1889 ADDTQAATRLVV

-1913 DVEDLTHAPVWG
+1913 DIEDLVHAPVWG

-1949 AAALPGAVAAATAA
+1949 AAALPAAVAAATAA
-1963 GESQLALRGGEATV
+1963 AEPQLALRGGEAMV
-1977 PRLARL
+1977 ARLAPL
-1983 GSDSALVP
+1983 ASDGALVP
-1991 PGDGTPWRLDTS
+1991 PGDGTAWRLDTS

-2016 PAAEAPLTPG
+2016 PAAEAPLAPG

-2054 LGAEGAGV
+2054 LGAEGAGLV
-2062 VVDVGDGV
+2062 TEVGADVAH
-2070 SGLAVGDRVMG
+2070 LAVGDRVMG

-2088 PVCVADAHTVVRMP
+2088 PVCVADADTVVRMP
-2102 RGWSFEQ
+2102 AGWSFEQ

-2127 GGLTAGESVL
+2127 GGLSSGESVL

-2155 LGAEVFATASEG
+2155 LGAEVFATAGEG

-2188 GFEEKF
+2188 DFEEKF
-2194 RTVTDGRGVD
+2194 RTVTEGRGVD

-2231 GKTDIRDAA
+2231 GKTDIRDAG
-2240 QVATA
+2240 QVATE

-2260 PRRIGEIL
+2260 PKRIGEIL
-2268 AEIVDLFEQ
+2268 HEVVDLFAR
-2277 GVLTH
+2277 GVLSH
-2282 LPRRAWDLRR
+2282 LPRRTWDLRR
-2292 APEAFRFMSQA
+2292 APDAFRFMSQA

-2309 VLTVPRRPDPEHTVL
+2309 VLTVPRRPDPTHTVL

-2335 LARHLVAERGA
+2335 LARHLVSERGA

-2360 GAAGL
+2360 GAAEL
-2365 AAELTAAG
+2365 TAELTAAG
-2373 AQVTVV
+2373 ARVTVV
-2379 ACDVADRARLAE
+2379 ACDVADRERLAE

-2406 HTAGDLDDGVFDALT
+2406 HTAGDLDDGVFEALT

-2441 LTLAKGLDL
+2441 LTRERDL

-2479 ALAQHRRARGLP
+2479 ALAQHRRAQGLP
-2491 GTSMAWGYW
+2491 GTSLAWGYW

-2507 KHLSEEDTGRM
+2507 QHLKEGDTGRM
-2518 ARGGLLPIPS
+2518 ARGGLLPLPS

-2547 PMRLDLDAL
+2547 PMRLDLAVL
-2556 RAQAEAGDGHP
+2556 RDQAESGAGHP

-2572 LRGVP
+2572 IQTVP
-2577 RTATATAAT
+2577 RSTAAAAV
-2586 DGLPDLDGL
+2586 PDTTSLDGL
-2595 PEAEQHAALLEL
+2595 ADLPEDEQHAVLLEL
-2607 VCAQVGSVLVTDPA
+2607 VRGHVGSVLVTDPA
-2621 AIGADTGFV
+2621 TIGADTGFV

-2661 HPAPGP
+2661 HPAPGA
-2667 LAAYLRR
+2667 LAVYLRR
-2674 RLVRGDEGRGR
+2674 RLAKATK
-2685 GSGRGA
+2685 GA
-2691 GGGVGGAAT
+2691 GGKPAAKSP
-2700 AHGALTPS
+2700 A
-2708 RAASA
+2708 
-2713 AQAAEAVQ
+2713 
-2721 YGAASQVGAAGP
+2721 
-2733 GAASQSIAVTHSGTA
+2733 
-2748 SLCGTAAEAGAAMQ
+2748 
-2762 AGAAGLGVA
+2762 
-2771 EQSAAVKQSTASQP
+2771 AAVAQ
-2785 GPVARASTA
+2785 VAPEAPT
-2794 TQARTAEQSGTASQ
+2794 
-2808 TDTATQSGAATT
+2808 
-2820 VDEPQPAT
+2820 
-2828 AAAQA
+2828 AQA
-2833 VPAGRAPAPETAPA
+2833 VPAKPPAPAE
-2847 GRIPAS
+2847 
-2853 HTAPARRAPAPP
+2853 
-2865 ADPPHRLLLADAGL
+2865 PPHRVLLADADL
-2879 DRLGAVLEFGC
+2879 EQLGAVLEFGC
-2890 RDADALIGLAA
+2890 RGGDALLDLAV
-2901 DHPALIVHGVS
+2901 DHQALIAHGVT
-2912 GDKEFADA
+2912 GDKELADA
-2920 AGRRID
+2920 AGRKI
-2926 GSGARGRVAVFH
+2926 AERGLRDRVEVF
-2938 RSGPLDPFPGHY
+2938 RQSGPLDPFPGHY

-2963 DKQALF
+2963 DKQTLF
-2969 ARLDAAVVDGGHVLL
+2969 AHLDAAVVDGGQLLL

-3002 SVPTARTWSDVFA
+3002 SVPTARTWSEVFA

-3020 VEELLPHEPA
+3020 IEELLPYDAA
-3030 DPDPE
+3030 DPEPE
-3035 LAEAVRRGWIGH
+3035 PDLAEPLRRGWIGH
-3047 RLFRLRKQTSTTQE
+3047 RLFRLRKLASATE
-3061 DRLRTNRAHLA
+3061 AERLRTNSAHLA

>member
-1 MSSAD
+1 MSSAN

-27 LEARRP
+27 LDARREDQGEKRGRV
-33 APEAATGHTES
+33 PEAAADAA
-44 EDRTRMLDIAVVGM
+44 DRPDRSRMLDIAVVGM
-58 SGQFPGAADVR
+58 AGQFPGAPDVR
-69 EFWHNLSRGRVGY
+69 AFWRNLTEGRVGY
-82 GELPDHYLAPD
+82 GELPDHYIAPD
-93 DPGGYRWGG
+93 DPAGYRWGG
-102 ALAERDLF
+102 ALTERDHF

-116 IRPHEADLMS
+116 IRAHEADLMS

-134 ESWHALEDAAL
+134 ESWHALEDAAI

-222 LVGGVNAGL
+222 LAGGVNAGL

-249 RCRTFDADADGTVY
+249 ECRTFDAGANGTVY

-279 ADGDHI
+279 ADGDHV
-285 HGVVRATGMNQDGA
+285 HGIIRATGMNQDGA

-312 DLVLDVYRRFGI
+312 ELVLDVYRRFGV

-354 RRLTTEREFCAIG
+354 RRLTGERGFAALG

-384 LIKVLLSMRHGAL
+384 MIKVLLSMRYGRL

-404 RLNPL
+404 DLNPL
-409 IDLKDS
+409 IDLADS
-415 AFVADE
+415 AFVAD
-421 APRPWRSG
+421 AAAGPWQHPDG
-429 SGAPLMAAVNSFG
+429 LPLMAAVNSFG

-456 PAAEPAHADDGTPQI
+456 PAPVAGQGQGRREDTSPQV

-485 ASVLA
+485 AKNLAAYLA
-490 DHLEN
+490 DATTS
-495 CASSSTAVAVA
+495 ASAVAG
-506 PPPEAARAAEPA
+506 PSAARAVEPA
-518 RVCAAVAG
+518 RVCAVVAD
-526 VLGVAADE
+526 VLGVDAEE

-540 LDSYGVRPEQFARI
+540 LDSYGVRPEQFGRI
-554 GEALDAEFGTR
+554 GEALDAGFGGHIDGDA
-565 LGADV
+565 L
-570 FHEGRTAGELARLAA
+570 HEGSTAAELARLV
-585 RAGDAGPT
+585 DAGRHTAQDDRP
-593 EGAEG
+593 EGAP
-598 AASTGTGTGS
+598 
-608 AVPSAADVARTLQ
+608 PSLADVARTLQ

-635 RDRAEL
+635 RDLDEL
-641 LAGLRALAEGREL
+641 VTALRALAEGTEL
-654 PDNCRLGEADGRGDV
+654 PDNCWLGEGDGRSDV
-669 ARLFADEELRDA
+669 ARLFADDELREA

-691 AQVAEVWVRGGS
+691 TRAAELWVRGGP
-703 VEWRRLHRNGPVR
+703 VDWAVLHRGGTPTR
-716 RVPLPGYPFAKNHHG
+716 IPLPGYPFAETRHG
-731 IPATATAAGSAPAS
+731 IPMTPVAPASRPAPAPTPAPAS

-750 VPPVRVPGPVAEPR
+750 AVAAAPVAEPVPAGR
-764 GELRPE
+764 TERRPE
-770 RLEQAMEDRIALMAS
+770 RLAEAVEQRIALMAT
-785 ELLGAAEGDGGGEVD
+785 ELLGGTEGDGEID
-800 PKEQLDRYGI
+800 PGEQLDRYGI
-810 DSITRTRL
+810 DSVTRTRL
-818 NQLLSEAFPSAS
+818 NQLLSEAFPAAS

-842 VAGQLAEQFPDECR
+842 VAGHLVERFPDACR
-856 AFLGWDGTVVAPAPA
+856 AFLGWSGEPAPAEAAGQTGPVSASGSDEAGAPASAERGEVIAPAPASADVVAPAPA
-871 TQPAVEAAEAA
+871 SADVVADTPADADADAETATA
-882 EAAEVVQLAAEAA
+882 VDL
-895 PVRGDDDELAGAI
+895 GLDDFDGAI

-917 PDAPDQDSYWQLLM
+917 PDAPDQDSFWQLLM
-931 EGRSAVTEIPRR
+931 EGRSAVTEIPGR

-951 DPHPEGAD
+951 DPRPEGAD

-978 DPALFNF
+978 DPALFGF

-1012 YAPAKL
+1012 HAPSKL
-1018 PAEVRGRIGVFAGGA
+1018 PAGVRGRIGVFAGGA

-1038 HLGSEGRLEMPRTS
+1038 QLGAEGRLEMPRTS

-1092 SGRCDLAIA
+1092 SGRCDLALA

-1122 SDRSDCASFGA
+1122 SDRDDCASFGA

-1143 VGAVLLKP
+1143 VGVVLLKP
-1151 LRQALRDGDPVRAVI
+1151 LRHALRDGDPVHAVI

-1180 TSPSSL
+1180 TSPSSQ
-1186 RQAEVIREALR
+1186 RQAEVIRAALR
-1197 DARIDPRTV
+1197 DARVDPRTV
-1206 SYVEATANGSEIGDA
+1206 AYVEATANGSEIGDA
-1221 VEMTALTQVF
+1221 VEMTSLTQVF
-1231 EDRTGVSGSFRIG
+1231 EDRQDARGPYRIG

-1249 LGHGEA
+1249 IGHGEA

-1264 VVLALQ
+1264 VVLALR

-1279 PEEFN
+1279 PDEYN

-1295 LSAAPV
+1295 LSGTSV
-1301 PWHQVVVDGV
+1301 PWEQVTVDGV
-1311 PAPRRAGITGLGG
+1311 PVPRRAGITGLGG

-1338 PAPRARPAERGPVL
+1338 PARRPRSAGRGPVL
-1352 FALSAHTEERLGA
+1352 FVLSAHTRERLDA
-1365 YVDAWLDFL
+1365 YADLWLDFL
-1374 VGRPTSDL
+1374 GQRPAAAL

-1390 VGRVDLTHR
+1390 VGRTDLTHR

-1429 TAARVDTAGLDAAL
+1429 TAARVDASGLDAAL
-1443 RGRDL
+1443 RARDL
-1448 GAVADLWVRGAA
+1448 ARVADLWVRGAV
-1460 VDWAALYD
+1460 VDWAALHAD
-1468 QGDGVPVRVA
+1468 ADVDTDGDAAGSGSGTPVRVP
-1478 GLPTYPFERRSCWL
+1478 GLPTYPFERRICWV
-1492 DDTDA
+1492 DA
-1497 GTGDTA
+1497 PAPAAQEQTPVPAA
-1503 TPALQPQGPA
+1503 T
-1513 RDEAGHPLLTS
+1513 EHPFVTS
-1524 AVRLADGG
+1524 RVQLADGS
-1532 TVFSGDVSLATH
+1532 TVFSGEVSLATH
-1544 PWITDHAVSGTVLFP
+1544 PWIADHAVSGTVLFP

-1565 MALHAGAA
+1565 MALHAGRT

-1588 TLTEQA
+1588 TLTEQEQEQES
-1594 GARLQLVVRAPDA
+1594 GGVRLQLVVGAPDA
-1607 TGARPLEIHSLA
+1607 TGNRQLEVHSRPLA
-1619 ESGAE
+1619 DDGATQQRP
-1624 SAADGEGAWTRHAT
+1624 WTRHAA
-1638 GLLAAGAAEAGFD
+1638 GLLASDDTDAGASDDTEAGF
-1651 LAVWPPTG
+1651 AREAWPPVG
-1659 AEPVPVDAYYQVM
+1659 AEPIPVDDYYQVM

-1686 RAVWRRGEEV
+1686 RAVWRRDDEV
-1696 YAEAALDDGP
+1696 FAEATLDDAP
-1706 DAARYGLHPALLDS
+1706 DAARYGVHPALLDS

-1742 SGMQLFGG
+1742 TGMRLFAG
-1750 GAAAVRVRLTGAGTD
+1750 GAASVRVRLTGAGTD

-1772 DTTGRPLAVL
+1772 DTAGRPLAVL

-1790 AGARRTPARTALP
+1790 TGTSPQPEPVRAAALP

-1811 TPLAPADTPRI
+1811 TPLTQADAAEGTL
-1822 KWTAAGPDELGLATA
+1822 AVAGPDALGLREA
-1837 LRRGDGADVPGAS
+1837 LRDAGVDVADEAENSLLSLGAGPA
-1850 DGGGDEIALISLHAE
+1850 A
-1865 PTDDLAAAVR
+1865 DLAAGMTA
-1875 SATARVHGLVRSRL
+1875 ATARALDLVRTWL
-1889 ADESQAAARLVV
+1889 NDESRATGRLVV
-1901 VTRRAVSTRVGE
+1901 ATRRAVSTHVGE
-1913 DVEDLTHAPVWG
+1913 DVEDLAHAPVWG

-1932 ENPDRL
+1932 ENPERL
-1938 LLVDVDGAEAS
+1938 LLVDMDDDRTS
-1949 AAALPGAVAAATAA
+1949 AAALPAAVASALAA
-1963 GESQLALRGGEATV
+1963 GESQLALRAGRALV
-1977 PRLARL
+1977 PRLVPL
-1983 GSDSALVP
+1983 GSDGTLVP
-1991 PGDGTPWRLDTS
+1991 PGDGTAWRLDTS

-2016 PAAEAPLTPG
+2016 PAADAPLGPG

-2054 LGAEGAGV
+2054 LGAEGAGIV
-2062 VVDVGDGV
+2062 LDVGADV
-2070 SGLAVGDRVMG
+2070 RHLAVGDRVMG

-2088 PVCVADAHTVVRMP
+2088 PVCVADAHTVVTMP
-2102 RGWSFEQ
+2102 DGWSYEQ

-2127 GGLTAGESVL
+2127 GGLSSGESVL

-2167 KWDAVRGLGVPD
+2167 KWDAVRALGVPE

-2188 GFEEKF
+2188 GFEEHF
-2194 RTVTDGRGVD
+2194 RAVTAGRGVD

-2240 QVATA
+2240 QVATE

-2268 AEIVDLFEQ
+2268 AEIVGLFER
-2277 GVLTH
+2277 GVLSH

-2309 VLTVPRRPDPEHTVL
+2309 VLTVPRRPDPARTVL

-2335 LARHLVAERGA
+2335 LARHLVTERGA
-2346 RHLTLLSRRGPDAP
+2346 RHLLLLGRRGPDAP
-2360 GAAGL
+2360 GAAEL
-2365 AAELTAAG
+2365 AAELRAAG
-2373 AQVTVV
+2373 AEVSVV
-2379 ACDVADRARLAE
+2379 ACDVADRQRLAE
-2391 VLDGIPA
+2391 VLAALPA

-2421 PERLA
+2421 PQRLT

-2441 LTLAKGLDL
+2441 LTREADL
-2450 AEFVLFSG
+2450 AEFVMFSG

-2479 ALAQHRRARGLP
+2479 ALAQHRRAQGLP
-2491 GTSMAWGYW
+2491 GTSLAWGYW

-2507 KHLSEEDTGRM
+2507 KHLSEGDTGRM
-2518 ARGGLLPIPS
+2518 ARGGLLPLPS

-2533 LFDVARGADEPLQV
+2533 LFDLARGADEPLQV
-2547 PMRLDLDAL
+2547 PMRLDLAAL
-2556 RAQAEAGDGHP
+2556 RAQAESGEGHP
-2567 LHRGL
+2567 LHRAL
-2572 LRGVP
+2572 LRDAP
-2577 RTATATAAT
+2577 RTAAVTADSARPDRGI
-2586 DGLPDLDGL
+2586 DGLADLSPDDQLT
-2595 PEAEQHAALLEL
+2595 LLLQL
-2607 VCAQVGSVLVTDPA
+2607 VCEMVGSVLVTDPA
-2621 AIGADTGFV
+2621 TIGPDTGFV

-2636 LTAVELRNRLGRAT
+2636 LTAVELRNRLNRVT

-2656 TLIFD
+2656 TLVFD

-2674 RLVRGDEGRGR
+2674 RLT
-2685 GSGRGA
+2685 SGGKGGNRAKPTGEAATGA
-2691 GGGVGGAAT
+2691 TAGAVAGAVAGVTAEAVAGVTAEATAQAQPVAEPAPASASAPASAPVSAPAFAPAQPSAEPEATTPAPTPALEPEPAAT
-2700 AHGALTPS
+2700 APAPDSTP
-2708 RAASA
+2708 
-2713 AQAAEAVQ
+2713 AQ
-2721 YGAASQVGAAGP
+2721 
-2733 GAASQSIAVTHSGTA
+2733 
-2748 SLCGTAAEAGAAMQ
+2748 
-2762 AGAAGLGVA
+2762 
-2771 EQSAAVKQSTASQP
+2771 
-2785 GPVARASTA
+2785 
-2794 TQARTAEQSGTASQ
+2794 
-2808 TDTATQSGAATT
+2808 
-2820 VDEPQPAT
+2820 
-2828 AAAQA
+2828 
-2833 VPAGRAPAPETAPA
+2833 APAP
-2847 GRIPAS
+2847 G
-2853 HTAPARRAPAPP
+2853 PAPTP
-2865 ADPPHRLLLADAGL
+2865 LTDHPLLASAGL
-2879 DRLGAVLEFGC
+2879 EDLGAVLDFGC
-2890 RDADALIGLAA
+2890 RDVASLVGLAGA
-2901 DHPALIVHGVS
+2901 HPALIVHGVTC
-2912 GDKEFADA
+2912 DKELADRA
-2920 AGRRID
+2920 QRDLGRRGLD
-2926 GSGARGRVAVFH
+2926 GRVGLFH
-2938 RSGPLDPFPGHY
+2938 RSGPLDPFPGQY
-2950 DLAYGIDGCYRVE
+2950 DLAYGIDAGYRVQ
-2963 DKQALF
+2963 DKQALL
-2969 ARLDAAVVDGGHVLL
+2969 ARLDAAVVDGGRLLL

-3002 SVPTARTWSDVFA
+3002 SVPTAATWAEVFA
-3015 RNRFV
+3015 HNRFV
-3020 VEELLPHEPA
+3020 VEETRPDDSAAHTP
-3030 DPDPE
+3030 DPD
-3035 LAEAVRRGWIGH
+3035 LAEPLRRGWIAR
-3047 RLFRLRKQTSTTQE
+3047 RLFHLRKAASGSTE

-3072 ETTAQPRAPRS
+3072 ETTAPPRAPRS

>member
-1 MSSAD
+1 MSSAN

-15 KGAVGA
+15 RGAVGA

-27 LEARRP
+27 LDARRHDP
-33 APEAATGHTES
+33 APEPAADAA
-44 EDRTRMLDIAVVGM
+44 DRLDRSRMLDVAVVGM
-58 SGQFPGAADVR
+58 AGQFPGAADVR
-69 EFWHNLSRGRVGY
+69 EFWRNLTEGRVGY
-82 GELPDHYLAPD
+82 GELPDHYIAPD
-93 DPGGYRWGG
+93 DPAGYRWGG
-102 ALAERDLF
+102 ALAERDHF

-116 IRPHEADLMS
+116 IRPYEADLMS

-134 ESWHALEDAAL
+134 ESWHALEDAAI
-145 DPTSLAGSRTGL
+145 DPTSLTGSRTGL

-208 LACQSLRSGESSLA
+208 LACQSLRSGESTLA
-222 LVGGVNAGL
+222 LAGGVNAGL

-249 RCRTFDADADGTVY
+249 ECRTFDAGANGTVY

-271 LKRLSDAV
+271 LKRLSDAI
-279 ADGDHI
+279 ADGDHV
-285 HGVVRATGMNQDGA
+285 HGVIRATGMNQDGA

-312 DLVLDVYRRFGI
+312 ELVLDVYRRFGI

-354 RRLTTEREFCAIG
+354 RRLTGERGFAALG

-384 LIKVLLSMRHGAL
+384 MIKVLLSMRHGRL

-404 RLNPL
+404 DLNPL
-409 IDLKDS
+409 IDLADS
-415 AFVADE
+415 AFVAD
-421 APRPWRSG
+421 AAAGPWRRPG
-429 SGAPLMAAVNSFG
+429 GLPLMAAVNSFG

-456 PAAEPAHADDGTPQI
+456 PVAARAATPQGAGPWV

-485 ASVLA
+485 AGNLA
-490 DHLEN
+490 DHLADDGADTSPAAPEP
-495 CASSSTAVAVA
+495 VA
-506 PPPEAARAAEPA
+506 PA
-518 RVCAAVAG
+518 RVCAVVAG
-526 VLGVAADE
+526 VLGVDAAE
-534 IDPDEP
+534 IDPEEP
-540 LDSYGVRPEQFARI
+540 LGSYGVRPEQFGRI
-554 GEALDAEFGTR
+554 GEALEAGFGGRVDGDA
-565 LGADV
+565 L
-570 FHEGRTAGELARLAA
+570 HEGSTAAEIARLVDASPRTAGDVRTGDDAR
-585 RAGDAGPT
+585 T
-593 EGAEG
+593 E
-598 AASTGTGTGS
+598 STS
-608 AVPSAADVARTLQ
+608 PSLDDVARTLQ
-621 LGRAELAAR
+621 LGRAALASR

-635 RDRAEL
+635 RDLDEL
-641 LAGLRALAEGREL
+641 VAGLRALAEGTEL
-654 PDNCRLGEADGRGDV
+654 PDGCWVGEGDGRSDV
-669 ARLFADEELRDA
+669 ARLFAADDELREA

-691 AQVAEVWVRGGS
+691 TRAAELWVRGGP
-703 VEWRRLHRNGPVR
+703 VDWAVLHRNGTPT
-716 RVPLPGYPFAKNHHG
+716 RVPLPGYPFAATRHG
-731 IPATATAAGSAPAS
+731 IPMTTAAPAAP
-745 VAAPV
+745 AAPV
-750 VPPVRVPGPVAEPR
+750 PVAEPVSA
-764 GELRPE
+764 EPVEQRPE
-770 RLEQAMEDRIALMAS
+770 RLAEAVERRIALMAT
-785 ELLGAAEGDGGGEVD
+785 ELLGGTEGDDAVD
-800 PKEQLDRYGI
+800 PGEQLDRYGI

-818 NQLLSEAFPSAS
+818 NQLLSEAFPAAS

-842 VAGQLAEQFPDECR
+842 VAGHLVERFPDACR
-856 AFLGWDGTVVAPAPA
+856 AFLGRGAAPAEPAPA
-871 TQPAVEAAEAA
+871 VDETRRPAPAADETPRPARPAPAAE
-882 EAAEVVQLAAEAA
+882 
-895 PVRGDDDELAGAI
+895 PVDTGLDDFDGAI

-917 PDAPDQDSYWQLLM
+917 PDAPDQDSFWRLLM
-931 EGRSAVTEIPRR
+931 EGRSAVTEIPGR

-951 DPHPEGAD
+951 DPRPEGAD

-978 DPALFNF
+978 DPALFGF

-998 LFLQECWKALEDAG
+998 LFLQECWRALEDAG
-1012 YAPAKL
+1012 LAPSKL
-1018 PAEVRGRIGVFAGGA
+1018 PSGVRGRIGVFAGGA

-1038 HLGSEGRLEMPRTS
+1038 QLGAEGRLEMPRTS

-1092 SGRCDLAIA
+1092 SGHCDLALV

-1122 SDRSDCASFGA
+1122 SDRDDCASFGA

-1151 LRQALRDGDPVRAVI
+1151 LRQARRDGDPVHAVI

-1180 TSPSSL
+1180 TSPSAQ

-1197 DARIDPRTV
+1197 DARVDPRTV
-1206 SYVEATANGSEIGDA
+1206 GYVEATANGSEIGDA
-1221 VEMTALTQVF
+1221 VEMTSLTQVF
-1231 EDRTGVSGSFRIG
+1231 EDRRDAHGPYRIG

-1249 LGHGEA
+1249 IGHGEA
-1255 SAGMAQLFK
+1255 AAGMAQLLK
-1264 VVLALQ
+1264 VVLALR

-1279 PEEFN
+1279 PEEYN
-1284 PAIDIDRLPFE
+1284 PAIDVDRLPFE
-1295 LSAAPV
+1295 LSGTPV
-1301 PWHQVVVDGV
+1301 AWDRVTVDGV

-1338 PAPRARPAERGPVL
+1338 PAPRPRPAERGPVL
-1352 FALSAHTEERLGA
+1352 FVLSAHTPERLDA
-1365 YVDAWLDFL
+1365 YAGLWLDFL
-1374 VGRPTSDL
+1374 GQRPAAAM
-1382 ADIAYTLQ
+1382 ADIAYTVQ
-1390 VGRVDLTHR
+1390 VGRTDLTHR

-1419 GRPGDAVFSA
+1419 GRPSDAVFSA
-1429 TAARVDTAGLDAAL
+1429 TAARVDASGLDVAL
-1443 RGRDL
+1443 RERDL
-1448 GAVADLWVRGAA
+1448 ARVADLWVRGAA
-1460 VDWAALYD
+1460 VDWSALHAD
-1468 QGDGVPVRVA
+1468 GDGDRGAGGRPVRVP
-1478 GLPTYPFERRSCWL
+1478 GLPTYPFERRICWV
-1492 DDTDA
+1492 DE
-1497 GTGDTA
+1497 
-1503 TPALQPQGPA
+1503 PAPAPAREHGPA
-1513 RDEAGHPLLTS
+1513 PATGHPFVTS
-1524 AVRLADGG
+1524 QVPLADGG
-1532 TVFSGDVSLATH
+1532 TVFSGEVSLATH
-1544 PWITDHAVSGTVLFP
+1544 PWIADHAVSGTVLFP

-1565 MALHAGAA
+1565 MALHAGRT

-1594 GARLQLVVRAPDA
+1594 PGGVRLQLAVGAPDA
-1607 TGARPLEIHSLA
+1607 TGSRPVEVHSRPLADDEAARRPA
-1619 ESGAE
+1619 EAP
-1624 SAADGEGAWTRHAT
+1624 WTRHAT
-1638 GLLAAGAAEAGFD
+1638 GLLAADEAEAEAEADTDADAGAGFEGW
-1651 LAVWPPTG
+1651 AVWPPAG
-1659 AEPVPVDAYYQVM
+1659 AVSVPVDDYYQVM

-1686 RAVWRRGEEV
+1686 RAVWRRGDEV
-1696 YAEAALDDGP
+1696 FAEAALDDVP

-1742 SGMQLFGG
+1742 TGMRLFAG
-1750 GAAAVRVRLTGAGTD
+1750 GAASVRVRLTGAGTD
-1765 AVSAAVA
+1765 AVSAEVA
-1772 DTTGRPLAVL
+1772 DADGRPLAVL
-1782 DSLVLRPF
+1782 ASLVLRPVTGT
-1790 AGARRTPARTALP
+1790 APKSARPAALP

-1811 TPLAPADTPRI
+1811 TPLAPADAPVGT
-1822 KWTAAGPDELGLATA
+1822 WAVAGPDDLGLAA
-1837 LRRGDGADVPGAS
+1837 DLRGAGLDMTDGAETSLLSLGA
-1850 DGGGDEIALISLHAE
+1850 GPAA
-1865 PTDDLAAAVR
+1865 DLAAEIRA
-1875 SATARVHGLVRSRL
+1875 ATARALDLVRAWL
-1889 ADESQAAARLVV
+1889 NDEGQAAGRLVV
-1901 VTRRAVSTRVGE
+1901 ATRNAVSTRVGE
-1913 DVEDLTHAPVWG
+1913 DVGDLVHAPVWG

-1932 ENPDRL
+1932 ENPERL
-1938 LLVDVDGAEAS
+1938 LLVDVDGDEAS
-1949 AAALPGAVAAATAA
+1949 AAALPAAVASAVAA
-1963 GESQLALRGGEATV
+1963 GESQLALRAGQALA
-1977 PRLARL
+1977 PRLAPL
-1983 GSDSALVP
+1983 ASDSALVP
-1991 PGDGTPWRLDTS
+1991 PGDGTAWRLDTS

-2016 PAAEAPLTPG
+2016 PAADAPLGPG

-2054 LGAEGAGV
+2054 LGAEGAGTV
-2062 VVDVGDGV
+2062 LDVGADV
-2070 SGLAVGDRVMG
+2070 THLAVGDRVMG

-2088 PVCVADAHTVVRMP
+2088 PVCVADAHTVVAMP
-2102 RGWSFEQ
+2102 ADWSYEQ

-2127 GGLTAGESVL
+2127 GGLRSGESVL

-2167 KWDAVRGLGVPD
+2167 KWDAVRALGVPD

-2188 GFEEKF
+2188 GFEEHF
-2194 RTVTDGRGVD
+2194 RTVTEGRGVD

-2240 QVATA
+2240 QVATE

-2268 AEIVDLFEQ
+2268 AEIVGLFER

-2309 VLTVPRRPDPEHTVL
+2309 VLTVPRRPDPGRTVL

-2335 LARHLVAERGA
+2335 LARHLVTERGA
-2346 RHLTLLSRRGPDAP
+2346 RHLLLLGRRGPDAP
-2360 GAAGL
+2360 GAA
-2365 AAELTAAG
+2365 ELTAELRSAG
-2373 AQVTVV
+2373 AEVSVV
-2379 ACDVADRARLAE
+2379 ACDVADRRRLAE
-2391 VLDGIPA
+2391 VLAAIPA

-2426 RVLRPKAEGALNLHE
+2426 RVLRPKAEGAWNLHE
-2441 LTLAKGLDL
+2441 LTRGADL

-2479 ALAQHRRARGLP
+2479 ALAQHRRALGLP
-2491 GTSMAWGYW
+2491 GTSLAWGYW

-2507 KHLSEEDTGRM
+2507 KHLSEGDTGRM
-2518 ARGGLLPIPS
+2518 ARGGLLPLPS

-2533 LFDVARGADEPLQV
+2533 LFDLARGADEPLQV
-2547 PMRLDLDAL
+2547 PMRLDLAAL
-2556 RAQAEAGDGHP
+2556 RTQADAGEGHP
-2567 LHRGL
+2567 LHRAL
-2572 LRGVP
+2572 LRSAP
-2577 RTATATAAT
+2577 RAAAASA
-2586 DGLPDLDGL
+2586 DRAGKGLDALAGLSPDEQLALVLD
-2595 PEAEQHAALLEL
+2595 L
-2607 VCAQVGSVLVTDPA
+2607 VCETVGSVLVTDPA
-2621 AIGADTGFV
+2621 TIGPDTGFV

-2636 LTAVELRNRLGRAT
+2636 LTAVELRNRLNRAT

-2656 TLIFD
+2656 TLVFD

-2674 RLVRGDEGRGR
+2674 RLT
-2685 GSGRGA
+2685 SGGKA
-2691 GGGVGGAAT
+2691 GTRPTTTQGAAPAT
-2700 AHGALTPS
+2700 TPATTPS
-2708 RAASA
+2708 
-2713 AQAAEAVQ
+2713 
-2721 YGAASQVGAAGP
+2721 
-2733 GAASQSIAVTHSGTA
+2733 
-2748 SLCGTAAEAGAAMQ
+2748 
-2762 AGAAGLGVA
+2762 
-2771 EQSAAVKQSTASQP
+2771 QP
-2785 GPVARASTA
+2785 TA
-2794 TQARTAEQSGTASQ
+2794 TPRP
-2808 TDTATQSGAATT
+2808 
-2820 VDEPQPAT
+2820 PQPARHT
-2828 AAAQA
+2828 P
-2833 VPAGRAPAPETAPA
+2833 PADQPTVTP
-2847 GRIPAS
+2847 S
-2853 HTAPARRAPAPP
+2853 PARTPQERSPQAARQAPLADQPTVTPSPARTPQERSPQAARQAPP
-2865 ADPPHRLLLADAGL
+2865 AEHPTVTPAPADQPTVTPPPARTPLAPSPQPPSTPSSALPAAEPPPVTPQTLLAGAGL
-2879 DRLGAVLEFGC
+2879 EHLGAVLDFGC
-2890 RDADALIGLAA
+2890 RGVASLIGLADA
-2901 DHPALIVHGVS
+2901 HPALIAHGVTS
-2912 GDKEFADA
+2912 DKELADRA
-2920 AGRRID
+2920 QRETGGRPGLD
-2926 GSGARGRVAVFH
+2926 GRVVLFH
-2938 RSGPLDPFPGHY
+2938 RSGPLDPFPGQY
-2950 DLAYGIDGCYRVE
+2950 DLAYGIDATYRVE

-2969 ARLDAAVVDGGHVLL
+2969 ARLDAALVDGGQLL
-2984 ADYLC
+2984 VADHLC

-2997 PGAGI
+2997 ARAGI
-3002 SVPTARTWSDVFA
+3002 SVPTPRTWAELFA
-3015 RNRFV
+3015 RHRFV
-3020 VEELLPHEPA
+3020 VEEAGVDHGTAEHP
-3030 DPDPE
+3030 DPD
-3035 LAEAVRRGWIGH
+3035 LAEPLRRGWIER
-3047 RLFRLRKQTSTTQE
+3047 RLFRLRKAASGTEE

>member
-21 EQARGL
+21 ERARDL
-27 LEARRP
+27 LDARRRT
-33 APEAATGHTES
+33 PEPQQDGS
-44 EDRTRMLDIAVVGM
+44 RMLDIAVVGM

-69 EFWHNLSRGRVGY
+69 EFWRNLTEGRVGY
-82 GELPDHYLAPD
+82 GELPDHYLAGD

-102 ALAERDLF
+102 ALPERDLF

-249 RCRTFDADADGTVY
+249 QCRTFDADANGTVY

-279 ADGDHI
+279 ADCDHI

-384 LIKVLLSMRHGAL
+384 LIKVLLSMRHGHL

-404 RLNPL
+404 ELNPL
-409 IDLKDS
+409 IDFKDS
-415 AFVADE
+415 AFVPDE
-421 APRPWRSG
+421 TAGPWRNG

-456 PAAEPAHADDGTPQI
+456 PVAEPDRSYDGGTPQI
-471 VPLSARTPERLRAY
+471 VPLSARNPERLRVY
-485 ASVLA
+485 ADALA
-490 DHLEN
+490 EYLDSAA
-495 CASSSTAVAVA
+495 ASAAAVTTPVPVMETARTAD
-506 PPPEAARAAEPA
+506 PA
-518 RVCAAVAG
+518 RVCAVVAG

-554 GEALDAEFGTR
+554 GAALDAEFGPC
-565 LGADV
+565 LDADAL
-570 FHEGRTAGELARLAA
+570 HEGRTAGELARLTARSDGSTTGNA
-585 RAGDAGPT
+585 DDRAGA
-593 EGAEG
+593 
-598 AASTGTGTGS
+598 GS
-608 AVPSAADVARTLQ
+608 APPSLADVARTLQ
-621 LGRAELAAR
+621 LGRAQLPAR

-635 RDRAEL
+635 RDRQEL
-641 LAGLRALAEGREL
+641 LAGLRALADGREL
-654 PDNCRLGEADGRGDV
+654 PENCWLGEADGRGDV
-669 ARLFADEELRDA
+669 ARLFADDELREA

-691 AQVAEVWVRGGS
+691 AQVAELWVRGGA
-703 VEWRRLHRNGPVR
+703 VEWRGPHRNGPAR
-716 RVPLPGYPFAKNHHG
+716 RVPLPGYPFAKDHHG
-731 IPATATAAGSAPAS
+731 IPATAT
-745 VAAPV
+745 VTTKTV
-750 VPPVRVPGPVAEPR
+750 EPVRVPVPVPVAVAEPQD
-764 GELRPE
+764 EQRPE
-770 RLEQAMEDRIALMAS
+770 RLEQAMEDRIALMAT
-785 ELLGAAEGDGGGEVD
+785 ELVGAGEGDGEVD
-800 PKEQLDRYGI
+800 AKEQLDRYGI

-842 VAGQLAEQFPDECR
+842 VAGQLVEQFPDACR
-856 AFLGWDGTVVAPAPA
+856 AFLGWDG
-871 TQPAVEAAEAA
+871 AVLTPTAAEPA
-882 EAAEVVQLAAEAA
+882 EPLQLEAETVSEAE
-895 PVRGDDDELAGAI
+895 DELAGAVAI
-908 AVIGMSGTF
+908 IGMSGSF

-931 EGRSAVTEIPRR
+931 DGRSAVTEIPRR

-951 DPHPEGAD
+951 DPHPEGED

-972 DGFDAF
+972 DGFDEF
-978 DPALFNF
+978 DPALFHF

-1012 YAPAKL
+1012 YAPSKL
-1018 PAEVRGRIGVFAGGA
+1018 PPTVRGRIGVFAGGA

-1038 HLGSEGRLEMPRTS
+1038 RLGSEGRLEMPRTS

-1092 SGRCDLAIA
+1092 SGRCDLAVA

-1122 SDRSDCASFGA
+1122 SDRSDCASFGS
-1133 EAAGIVPGEG
+1133 EATGIVPGEG

-1180 TSPSSL
+1180 TSPSSQ
-1186 RQAEVIREALR
+1186 RQAGVIREALR
-1197 DARIDPRTV
+1197 DAGIDPRTV

-1221 VEMTALTQVF
+1221 VEMTALTQAF
-1231 EDRTGVSGSFRIG
+1231 EDRQGVSGRFRIG

-1249 LGHGEA
+1249 IGHGEA

-1284 PAIDIDRLPFE
+1284 PAIDLDRLPFE
-1295 LSAAPV
+1295 LSDAPV
-1301 PWHQVVVDGV
+1301 PWDQVVVDGV
-1311 PAPRRAGITGLGG
+1311 PVPRRAGITGLGG

-1338 PAPRARPAERGPVL
+1338 PAPRVRPAARGPVL
-1352 FALSAHTEERLGA
+1352 FTLSARTEERLGA
-1365 YVDAWLDFL
+1365 YVDSWLDFL
-1374 VGRPTSDL
+1374 VRQPSTDL

-1390 VGRVDLTHR
+1390 TGRVDLTHR
-1399 LAVIASGAE
+1399 LAVVASGAE

-1419 GRPGDAVFSA
+1419 GRPSDAVFAA
-1429 TAARVDTAGLDAAL
+1429 TAARVDAAGLDAAL
-1443 RGRDL
+1443 RERDL
-1448 GAVADLWVRGAA
+1448 GRVADLWVRGAV
-1460 VDWAALYD
+1460 VDWAALY
-1468 QGDGVPVRVA
+1468 GDGAGTPVRVP
-1478 GLPTYPFERRSCWL
+1478 GLPTYPFERRVCWVEE
-1492 DDTDA
+1492 
-1497 GTGDTA
+1497 TA
-1503 TPALQPQGPA
+1503 PAAPPTQA
-1513 RDEAGHPLLTS
+1513 RSGAPERATAAGHPLLAS
-1524 AVRLADGG
+1524 AVQLADGG

-1544 PWITDHAVSGTVLFP
+1544 PWIADHAVSGTVLFP

-1565 MALHAGAA
+1565 MALHAGRT
-1573 LGCGRLEELT
+1573 LGLGRLEELT

-1588 TLTEQA
+1588 TLTERG
-1594 GARLQLVVRAPDA
+1594 GARLQLVVQAPDA
-1607 TGARPLEIHSLA
+1607 TGARALEIHSLA
-1619 ESGAE
+1619 EGDANDTE
-1624 SAADGEGAWTRHAT
+1624 APGGRVWTRHAA
-1638 GLLAAGAAEAGFD
+1638 GLLAAGADDAGFD
-1651 LAVWPPTG
+1651 LAVWPPAG
-1659 AEPVPVDAYYQVM
+1659 AESVPVDDYYQVM

-1686 RAVWRRGEEV
+1686 RAVWRRGDEV
-1696 YAEAALDDGP
+1696 YAEATLDDGP

-1742 SGMQLFGG
+1742 TGMQLFGG
-1750 GAAAVRVRLTGAGTD
+1750 GAATVRVRLTGAGTD

-1772 DTTGRPLAVL
+1772 DTAGRPLAVL
-1782 DSLVLRPF
+1782 DSLVLRPLS
-1790 AGARRTPARTALP
+1790 GTARQAPARAALP

-1811 TPLAPADTPRI
+1811 TPLTPAETAPGS
-1822 KWTAAGPDELGLATA
+1822 WTVAGPDELGLAGA
-1837 LRRGDGADVPGAS
+1837 LRRAGTDVSDSGGAG
-1850 DGGGDEIALISLHAE
+1850 ETALVSLHTA
-1865 PTDDLAAAVR
+1865 PPGDLAAAVR
-1875 SATARVHGLVRSRL
+1875 DATARVLHLVQGWL
-1889 ADESQAAARLVV
+1889 ADESQAAARLAVV
-1901 VTRRAVSTRVGE
+1901 SRRAVSTRVGE
-1913 DVEDLTHAPVWG
+1913 DIEDLVHAPVWG

-1932 ENPDRL
+1932 ENPGRL
-1938 LLVDVDGAEAS
+1938 LLVDVDGTDAS
-1949 AAALPGAVAAATAA
+1949 AAALPAAVAAATAA
-1963 GESQLALRGGEATV
+1963 GESQLALREGEATV

-1991 PGDGTPWRLDTS
+1991 PGDGTAWRLDTS

-2062 VVDVGDGV
+2062 ITDVGADV
-2070 SGLAVGDRVMG
+2070 TGLAVGDRVMG

-2102 RGWSFEQ
+2102 ADWTFEQ

-2127 GGLTAGESVL
+2127 GGLTSGESVL

-2167 KWDAVRGLGVPD
+2167 KWDAVRDLGVPD

-2204 VVLDSLAREFVDASL
+2204 VVLDSLARAYVDASL

-2268 AEIVDLFEQ
+2268 AEIVDLFER
-2277 GVLTH
+2277 GALTH
-2282 LPRRAWDLRR
+2282 LPRRVWDLRR
-2292 APEAFRFMSQA
+2292 APDAFRFMSRA

-2309 VLTVPRRPDPEHTVL
+2309 VLTVPRRPDPAHTVL

-2335 LARHLVAERGA
+2335 LARHLVTARGA

-2360 GAAGL
+2360 GAAEL
-2365 AAELTAAG
+2365 TAELTAAG

-2391 VLDGIPA
+2391 VLDSLPA

-2441 LTLAKGLDL
+2441 LTRNMDL

-2507 KHLSEEDTGRM
+2507 KHLSEGDTGRM

-2556 RAQAEAGDGHP
+2556 RAQAESGDGHP

-2572 LRGVP
+2572 LSSVP
-2577 RTATATAAT
+2577 RTVAATAAPDSRSLDRLT
-2586 DGLPDLDGL
+2586 DLPDD
-2595 PEAEQHAALLEL
+2595 EQLATLLEL

-2621 AIGADTGFV
+2621 TIGADTGFV

-2636 LTAVELRNRLGRAT
+2636 LTAVELRNRLSRAT

-2656 TLIFD
+2656 TLVFD
-2661 HPAPGP
+2661 HPAPGA
-2667 LAAYLRR
+2667 LATYLRR
-2674 RLVRGDEGRGR
+2674 RLTTGRERATGTD
-2685 GSGRGA
+2685 
-2691 GGGVGGAAT
+2691 AAT
-2700 AHGALTPS
+2700 EPQTTPS
-2708 RAASA
+2708 QTTAASA
-2713 AQAAEAVQ
+2713 
-2721 YGAASQVGAAGP
+2721 
-2733 GAASQSIAVTHSGTA
+2733 
-2748 SLCGTAAEAGAAMQ
+2748 
-2762 AGAAGLGVA
+2762 
-2771 EQSAAVKQSTASQP
+2771 
-2785 GPVARASTA
+2785 
-2794 TQARTAEQSGTASQ
+2794 
-2808 TDTATQSGAATT
+2808 
-2820 VDEPQPAT
+2820 
-2828 AAAQA
+2828 
-2833 VPAGRAPAPETAPA
+2833 TAPA
-2847 GRIPAS
+2847 
-2853 HTAPARRAPAPP
+2853 APQATPAPAPP
-2865 ADPPHRLLLADAGL
+2865 AAAQAGPVPAAPAAATQAVSAVSAATEPVSAAPASAPAASLAPAPAARPAASSASAPAASPSLVPAAPPTPTPATQPAAPPHRLLLAEAGL
-2879 DRLGAVLEFGC
+2879 EDLGAVLEFGC
-2890 RDADALIGLAA
+2890 RDVGALIDLAA
-2901 DHPALIVHGVS
+2901 GHQVLIVHGVT
-2912 GDKEFADA
+2912 GDKEVVDA
-2920 AGRRID
+2920 AERRI
-2926 GSGARGRVAVFH
+2926 GEISEGGGRGARGRVAVFH
-2938 RSGPLDPFPGHY
+2938 WSGSLEPFPGQY
-2950 DLAYGIDGCYRVE
+2950 DLAYGMDSCYRVE

-2969 ARLDAAVVDGGHVLL
+2969 ARLDAAVVDGGQVLL
-2984 ADYLC
+2984 VDYLC

-2997 PGAGI
+2997 PAAGI

-3020 VEELLPHEPA
+3020 IEEQIPYDPEAADSPL
-3030 DPDPE
+3030 DPD
-3035 LAEAVRRGWIGH
+3035 LAEALRHGWIRH
-3047 RLFRLRKQTSTTQE
+3047 RLFRLRKQTSATAE

-3072 ETTAQPRAPRS
+3072 ETTAQPRATRS

>member
-6 FRDILDGYV
+6 FRDILDGYAR
-15 KGAVGA
+15 GAVGA
-21 EQARGL
+21 DQARGL
-27 LEARRP
+27 LDAARRTGAAPDETP
-33 APEAATGHTES
+33 APVQAPAPTAPRR
-44 EDRTRMLDIAVVGM
+44 DDPRMLDIAVVGM
-58 SGQFPGAADVR
+58 SGQFPGASDVR
-69 EFWHNLSRGRVGY
+69 AFWRNLTEGRVGY
-82 GELPDHYLAPD
+82 GELPGHYVAAD

-102 ALAERDLF
+102 ALAERDSF

-126 HNQRLLLQ
+126 HNQRLLLE
-134 ESWHALEDAAL
+134 ESWHALEDASL

-208 LACQSLRSGESSLA
+208 LACQSLRSGESTLA

-240 ESGAMSPSG
+240 DSGAMSPSG
-249 RCRTFDADADGTVY
+249 QCRTFDADADGTVY

-312 DLVLDVYRRFGI
+312 ELVLDTYRRFGI

-354 RRLTTEREFCAIG
+354 RRLTGEREFCAIG
-367 SAKAHIGH
+367 SAKSHIGH

-384 LIKVLLSMRHGAL
+384 LIKVLLSMRHGRH

-409 IDLKDS
+409 IGFQDS
-415 AFVADE
+415 AFVPDE
-421 APRPWRSG
+421 TAGPWQSPTG
-429 SGAPLMAAVNSFG
+429 VPLMAAVNSFG

-456 PAAEPAHADDGTPQI
+456 PTADPADRGTDDGTPRL

-485 ASVLA
+485 AAVLA

-495 CASSSTAVAVA
+495 RA
-506 PPPEAARAAEPA
+506 PEAPRQTAPRPVDAA
-518 RVCAAVAG
+518 RVCALVAD

-534 IDPDEP
+534 IDADEP

-554 GEALDAEFGTR
+554 GEALDTAFGPR
-565 LGADV
+565 LDADAL
-570 FHEGRTAGELARLAA
+570 HGGRTAGELARLAQDAEHADVEADGA
-585 RAGDAGPT
+585 RGRRGGGP
-593 EGAEG
+593 
-598 AASTGTGTGS
+598 SLD
-608 AVPSAADVARTLQ
+608 DVARTLQ
-621 LGRAELAAR
+621 LGRAELPAR

-641 LAGLRALAEGREL
+641 VAGLRALAAGREL
-654 PDNCRLGEADGRGDV
+654 PENGWAGEVDTRGDV
-669 ARLFADEELRDA
+669 VRLFADDEELGEA

-691 AQVAEVWVRGGS
+691 ARVAELWVRGGP
-703 VEWRRLHRNGPVR
+703 VDWARLHRGATPY
-716 RVPLPGYPFAKNHHG
+716 RVPLPGYPFARTRHG
-731 IPATATAAGSAPAS
+731 IAVTAPVSTPT
-745 VAAPV
+745 PV
-750 VPPVRVPGPVAEPR
+750 VPKPAPTPVPAPAVASVPVAVEPAA
-764 GELRPE
+764 EQRPE
-770 RLEQAMEDRIALMAS
+770 RLLAAVEDRIALMAT
-785 ELLGAAEGDGGGEVD
+785 ELTGAADRDAGAGVD
-800 PKEQLDRYGI
+800 PKDQLDRFGI

-818 NQLLSEAFPSAS
+818 NQLLSEAFPAAS

-835 EFAKVEG
+835 DFAKVEG
-842 VAGQLAEQFPDECR
+842 VAGLLVEQFPDACR
-856 AFLGWDGTVVAPAPA
+856 TFLGWDGTAVATPATAPAAESVAVVEAPA
-871 TQPAVEAAEAA
+871 REPEPEPAVEPRPETATGTTADSVSEDASEDAPEA
-882 EAAEVVQLAAEAA
+882 
-895 PVRGDDDELAGAI
+895 DELDGAV

-917 PDAPDQDSYWQLLM
+917 PDAPDQDSYWRLLM
-931 EGRSAVTEIPRR
+931 EGRSAVTEIPGR
-943 RWDWREHY
+943 RWDWRDHY

-959 VVRKSHSKWGAFL
+959 LVRKSHSKWGAFL
-972 DGFDAF
+972 DGFDRF
-978 DPALFNF
+978 DPALFGF

-998 LFLQECWKALEDAG
+998 LFLQECWRALEDAG
-1012 YAPAKL
+1012 YAPSKL
-1018 PAEVRGRIGVFAGGA
+1018 PADVRGRIGVYAGGA

-1038 HLGSEGRLEMPRTS
+1038 QLGSEGRLEMPRTS

-1092 SGRCDLAIA
+1092 SGRCDLALA

-1180 TSPSSL
+1180 TSPSAQ
-1186 RQAEVIREALR
+1186 RQAEVIRTALR
-1197 DARIDPRTV
+1197 DAGADPRTV
-1206 SYVEATANGSEIGDA
+1206 GYVEATANGSEIGDA
-1221 VEMTALTQVF
+1221 VEMTALTQAY
-1231 EDRTGVSGSFRIG
+1231 EDRSGASGRFRIG

-1249 LGHGEA
+1249 IGHGEA

-1279 PEEFN
+1279 PDEFN
-1284 PAIDIDRLPFE
+1284 PAIDIERLPFE
-1295 LSAAPV
+1295 LSAEPV
-1301 PWHQVVVDGV
+1301 PWERVVVDGEPV
-1311 PAPRRAGITGLGG
+1311 PRRAGITGLGG
-1324 GGTNAHVVLEEAPE
+1324 GGTNAHVVVEEAPE
-1338 PAPRARPAERGPVL
+1338 PAPRTPSAVRAPVV
-1352 FALSAHTEERLGA
+1352 FTLSAHTEERLGA

-1374 VGRPTSDL
+1374 ALRPSADL
-1382 ADIAYTLQ
+1382 TDIAYTLQ
-1390 VGRVDLTHR
+1390 VGRTDLTHR
-1399 LAVIASGAE
+1399 LAVVASGAE

-1419 GRPGDAVFSA
+1419 GRPSDAVFAA
-1429 TAARVDTAGLDAAL
+1429 TAARVDGSGVGAAVRERDLAGL
-1443 RGRDL
+1443 
-1448 GAVADLWVRGAA
+1448 ADLWARGAT
-1460 VDWAALYD
+1460 VDWTGLYGEGED
-1468 QGDGVPVRVA
+1468 APRRQP
-1478 GLPTYPFERRSCWL
+1478 GLPTYPFERKVCWI
-1492 DDTDA
+1492 DA
-1497 GTGDTA
+1497 TA
-1503 TPALQPQGPA
+1503 PAPAVAARTSAQPA
-1513 RDEAGHPLLTS
+1513 AGHPLIGS
-1524 AVRLADGG
+1524 VVQLADGA
-1532 TVFSGDVSLATH
+1532 TVFTGDVSLATH
-1544 PWITDHAVSGTVLFP
+1544 PWIADHAVSGTVLFP

-1565 MALHAGAA
+1565 MALHAGRT
-1573 LGCGRLEELT
+1573 LGCARLEELT

-1588 TLTEQA
+1588 TLTEQG
-1594 GARLQLVVRAPDA
+1594 GARLQLVVQAPDA
-1607 TGARPLEIHSLA
+1607 TGSRPVEVYSRA
-1619 ESGAE
+1619 GTT
-1624 SAADGEGAWTRHAT
+1624 DGEATATSNADRQDGQGEQPWTRHAT
-1638 GLLAAGAAEAGFD
+1638 GLLAPDDAEAGFD
-1651 LAVWPPTG
+1651 LAVWPPEG
-1659 AEPVPVDAYYQVM
+1659 AQAVPVDDYYQVM

-1686 RAVWRRGEEV
+1686 RAVWRRGDEV
-1696 YAEAALDDGP
+1696 FAEAALDDAA
-1706 DAARYGLHPALLDS
+1706 DAARYGVHPALLDS

-1742 SGMQLFGG
+1742 SGMRLFGG
-1750 GAAAVRVRLTGAGTD
+1750 GAATMRVRLAGAGTD
-1765 AVSAAVA
+1765 AVSALVADATGQAVA
-1772 DTTGRPLAVL
+1772 AL

-1790 AGARRTPARTALP
+1790 GGARPGPAPAAALP
-1803 DELLRLEW
+1803 DELLRLDW
-1811 TPLAPADTPRI
+1811 VPLTPAEAPGGT
-1822 KWTAAGPDELGLATA
+1822 WSVAGPDDLGLADT
-1837 LRRGDGADVPGAS
+1837 LRRAGTDVSDDGTAD
-1850 DGGGDEIALISLHAE
+1850 IALLSLHAE
-1865 PTDDLAAAVR
+1865 RSDDLPAAVR
-1875 SATARVHGLVRSRL
+1875 AATARALDLVRGLL
-1889 ADESQAAARLVV
+1889 ADETRGAARLVV
-1901 VTRRAVSTRVGE
+1901 VTRRAVSTRVG
-1913 DVEDLTHAPVWG
+1913 DDIEDLTHAPVWG

-1938 LLVDVDGAEAS
+1938 LLVDVDEDPAS
-1949 AAALPGAVAAATAA
+1949 AAALPAVVTAATAA
-1963 GESQLALRGGEATV
+1963 GESQVALRGGEATV
-1977 PRLARL
+1977 ARLAPL
-1983 GSDSALVP
+1983 ASDGALVP
-1991 PGDGTPWRLDTS
+1991 PGDGAAWRLDTS

-2026 QVRIEV
+2026 QVRVEV

-2062 VVDVGDGV
+2062 VTEVGTDVTH
-2070 SGLAVGDRVMG
+2070 LAVGDRVMG

-2102 RGWSFEQ
+2102 DGWSYEQ

-2127 GGLTAGESVL
+2127 GGLSSGESVL

-2167 KWDAVRGLGVPD
+2167 KWDAVRDLGVPD

-2188 GFEEKF
+2188 DFEEKF
-2194 RTVTDGRGVD
+2194 RTVTGGQGVD

-2231 GKTDIRDAA
+2231 GKTDIRDAG
-2240 QVATA
+2240 QVATE

-2268 AEIVDLFEQ
+2268 HEIVDLFAR
-2277 GVLTH
+2277 GVLSH
-2282 LPRRAWDLRR
+2282 LPRRTWELRR
-2292 APEAFRFMSQA
+2292 APDAFRFMSQA

-2324 ITGGTGTLGGM
+2324 ITGGTGILGGL
-2335 LARHLVAERGA
+2335 LARHLVTARGA
-2346 RHLTLLSRRGPDAP
+2346 RHLLLLSRRGPDAP
-2360 GAAGL
+2360 GAAEL
-2365 AAELTAAG
+2365 TAELTAAG
-2373 AQVTVV
+2373 ARVTVA

-2391 VLDGIPA
+2391 VLDAVPA
-2398 EHPLGTVV
+2398 AHPLGTVV

-2426 RVLRPKAEGALNLHE
+2426 RVLRPKAEGAWNLHE
-2441 LTLAKGLDL
+2441 LTRDTDL

-2479 ALAQHRRARGLP
+2479 ALAQHRRALGLP
-2491 GTSMAWGYW
+2491 GTSLAWGYW

-2507 KHLSEEDTGRM
+2507 QHLSEGDTGRM
-2518 ARGGLLPIPS
+2518 ARGGLLPLPS

-2556 RAQAEAGDGHP
+2556 RTQAEAGAGHP

-2572 LRGVP
+2572 I
-2577 RTATATAAT
+2577 RTVARPSTAVAAPS
-2586 DGLPDLDGL
+2586 GAVLPDDLADL
-2595 PEAEQHAALLEL
+2595 PEPEQRAALLEL
-2607 VCAQVGSVLVTDPA
+2607 VCAQVGSVLVTDPST
-2621 AIGADTGFV
+2621 IGADTGFV

-2636 LTAVELRNRLGRAT
+2636 LTAVELRNRLSRAT
-2650 GLRLPV
+2650 ALRLPV
-2656 TLIFD
+2656 TLVFD

-2667 LAAYLRR
+2667 LADYLLRR
-2674 RLVRGDEGRGR
+2674 MATAPRGK
-2685 GSGRGA
+2685 GA
-2691 GGGVGGAAT
+2691 RPTAKARTASAETAQTVQAAT
-2700 AHGALTPS
+2700 AQDAPAVAVRSTPHGEAPPVKAT
-2708 RAASA
+2708 
-2713 AQAAEAVQ
+2713 AQ
-2721 YGAASQVGAAGP
+2721 
-2733 GAASQSIAVTHSGTA
+2733 
-2748 SLCGTAAEAGAAMQ
+2748 TAA
-2762 AGAAGLGVA
+2762 
-2771 EQSAAVKQSTASQP
+2771 
-2785 GPVARASTA
+2785 
-2794 TQARTAEQSGTASQ
+2794 
-2808 TDTATQSGAATT
+2808 
-2820 VDEPQPAT
+2820 
-2828 AAAQA
+2828 
-2833 VPAGRAPAPETAPA
+2833 
-2847 GRIPAS
+2847 
-2853 HTAPARRAPAPP
+2853 
-2865 ADPPHRLLLADAGL
+2865 
-2879 DRLGAVLEFGC
+2879 
-2890 RDADALIGLAA
+2890 
-2901 DHPALIVHGVS
+2901 
-2912 GDKEFADA
+2912 
-2920 AGRRID
+2920 
-2926 GSGARGRVAVFH
+2926 
-2938 RSGPLDPFPGHY
+2938 
-2950 DLAYGIDGCYRVE
+2950 
-2963 DKQALF
+2963 
-2969 ARLDAAVVDGGHVLL
+2969 
-2984 ADYLC
+2984 
-2989 TLSGDLVD
+2989 
-2997 PGAGI
+2997 
-3002 SVPTARTWSDVFA
+3002 
-3015 RNRFV
+3015 
-3020 VEELLPHEPA
+3020 
-3030 DPDPE
+3030 
-3035 LAEAVRRGWIGH
+3035 
-3047 RLFRLRKQTSTTQE
+3047 
-3061 DRLRTNRAHLA
+3061 
-3072 ETTAQPRAPRS
+3072 